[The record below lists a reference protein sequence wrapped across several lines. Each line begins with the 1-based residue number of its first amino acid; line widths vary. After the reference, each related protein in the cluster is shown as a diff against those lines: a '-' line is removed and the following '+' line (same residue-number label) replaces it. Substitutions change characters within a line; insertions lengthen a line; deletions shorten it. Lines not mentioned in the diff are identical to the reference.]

1 MWFGKNIMTKLGLV
15 LAMAVPALAAEE
27 EDAFPLDP
35 LYFPG
40 ATEDDAQEIWS
51 ELMKYKLWATSGF
64 DVGNRLEVKEDKGW
78 VGTSDGDFVMT
89 GPGAQVGGPIIIGGN
104 VDLQN
109 KGAGFLTG
117 PLRVEKTLTLNT
129 ESEFYGTVCIQGDT
143 VVPTRDDWNAEF
155 INGVY
160 QNVHGEM
167 IIGSTEATT
176 GACAND
182 KVAFVEKKMTVPS
195 LKSVTYNG
203 NLVATG
209 NHQID
214 VPNEEGPYD
223 LYYES
228 VTISNDSKLHINM
241 PKGGRLTRIFTK
253 SITFGNQAELQ
264 VMYDGTLL
272 SNQEYEGM
280 FMIYVSGDI
289 VFDNT
294 NDKILQGT
302 FISSGTI
309 TTKCNM
315 KFAGQMIAN
324 KIVIGNEI
332 KGDDAFRYV
341 PVVPPVIDIKPTAS
355 AMGGFIENNTTVEI
369 PITLST
375 ATKNG
380 VSFKYCFDLS
390 KSTAELADFNVYPNE
405 DKDGNEYPAF
415 PVCGSCGSNCG
426 TVDIPRNAK
435 EPDKKVYLNVKLDD
449 DGEEPTEKLAMKIY
463 DLNGAV
469 LPKNSNGL
477 FDLNILNV
485 PLFNFGDVDENYY
498 INEHA
503 IAPNDT
509 VAKIPIEGQD
519 FTDFVISM
527 VDNASDTHPVKL
539 NDLFNISIDETKKLV
554 VITVKNHDELNYES
568 DRIKKKYQVTLNLK
582 DKGGVEGCKTVT
594 AQTTINIEDINEP
607 PYFVN
612 FGPYEVKEHSP
623 KGTSVGFVLAEDPD
637 DDPAYNTL
645 VYTIPVNEDND
656 KTNDVPFAI
665 NPSTGEITV
674 AEPNKEK
681 FDYETHPLP
690 YVFNVE
696 VFDNLNR
703 VPKEIEISL
712 IDINE
717 PPIVIDTTHDTISVA
732 ENSPVGVTKMAYF
745 EVSDP
750 DADDNANLLTQIKP
764 TITDNKKK
772 NGVVSAEDLFEMVME
787 KAKDEYGVDK
797 YWAVLKVK
805 ADLDFEA
812 IMAARGDS
820 VFEVTLTFTDQAGAG
835 LDTSLAKKIAV
846 TDMNEEPYFTAAGP
860 FDVKEN
866 SPVGTPIGEVKAA
879 DDDIKEEYNTLY
891 YTIPVNED
899 SDPDNDVPFAI
910 VNIKS
915 GLITV
920 ANKEALDFE
929 DPNILE
935 HKFEFKV
942 QVTDGEFVKDTLVTI
957 TLVDDDEPP
966 IIIPIC
972 EGDECPTICQGDKCV
987 ECKDESCHEECVENC
1002 DKPNDPVDVLTVSVN
1017 ENSRQNYEIMRYLV
1031 RDEDF
1036 GVGHTMALT
1045 AEIKNTTVN
1054 TGAEDLFGAKME
1066 KDADGNWNVVVYVAD
1081 SSKLDYETLD
1091 FYTHDV
1097 TINVRDPDDAE
1108 GVHGSLLR
1116 VIKVVDVN
1124 EPPTVADTTFT
1135 IPENLGND
1143 KFVGEVVGKDP
1154 DSLNQHGFEHLEYFI
1169 DPTNSVANAAFKI
1182 VDPTKGNITVKNSTK
1197 LDYETVPGHK
1207 FEFDVL
1213 VRNCEYDAT
1222 KTTYTANCLE
1232 DVVSHVTVELTDEG
1246 EPPIIIPIC
1255 EGDECPTI
1263 CQGDKCVECK
1273 DESCHEECVE
1283 NCDKPNDPV
1292 DVLTVSVNENSRQ
1305 NYEIMRYLVRD
1316 EDFGVGHTMALTAE
1330 IKNTTVNTGA
1340 EDLFGAKM
1348 EKDAD
1353 GNWNVVVYVADS
1365 SKLDYETLDF
1375 YTHDVTINVRD
1386 PEDADGVHGSL
1397 LRVIKVVDVNEA
1409 PTITGVEDLNGD
1421 YKDTKDDF
1429 TFYPKEDLV
1438 AGGPVG
1444 YVHTYDPD
1452 VEHLNEFGYRE
1463 FSLDNPDNYP
1473 FEMKD
1478 SLLVLTKKL
1487 DYEKDSKVYTFD
1499 VIVNNCERAKNS
1511 AGKYEKIN
1519 PPKCTEPVKQT
1530 VTVKLQ
1536 DVPEPPK
1543 IIPVC
1548 EGGNCV
1554 EICKGDKCEV
1564 CVGET
1569 CDEHEI
1575 CTDNCDNPRGDDPAK
1590 TLTVA
1595 VKEHSQTGHKI
1606 ISYAVRDEDYGVGH
1620 TTALTAEIRNTN
1632 GSGADTLF
1640 EAKMVKDINGNW
1652 NVVVSVID
1660 SAKLDYEKINE
1671 THNVTIYVYD
1681 PEDSD
1686 GMYDSLLRVI
1696 KVVDVNEAPKAEDAD
1711 FKPEENLPDSA
1722 VVGELMVVEPD
1733 IEHIKEFGHLEY
1745 SIIGKDETFVF
1756 AMDSNRVIVNDPSK
1770 MDYELPVHFYTFD
1783 VLIAN
1788 CELNKTSGKYDVA
1801 CLYDTAKVTVDIQDV
1816 NEKPTIIVDGPI
1828 SDGDDDSDP
1837 LCVAYCDTTDRGV
1850 STDSILTIGIK
1861 ENTKDSLLSK
1871 TDMVIFQYHVVD
1883 PDTGHAM
1890 GAKVEWIDFGSSISS
1905 STVKGPDLFDISYD
1919 PTTQTIKATVK
1930 DEKLLDYEELRKATS
1945 RKDPD
1950 PEYKVGILVT
1960 DPNGLKDTLIRVIRI
1975 IDVNEKPLYTAEPCV
1990 VVEGNHPGDSI
2001 GHVEHPSDIDSLSR
2015 NPALYDNQF
2024 KITGGDFDRFE
2035 LRKDSTDLMR
2045 VMLVALDSID
2055 CENGSYV
2062 CGADSVY
2069 WVELTYGDTT
2079 LKTVY
2084 NNIRIPVKVLDLNEP
2099 PEFRTDT
2106 IGVAENSPMGTV
2118 VDTIKWFDWD
2128 RFDTTMHFE
2137 ISSDPSGC
2145 FAIDKNTGIVT
2156 VKKDKCSALDHE
2168 KNPTLKIEVAITDM
2182 VDVTDRSL
2190 ISGGPN
2196 TVKKIITVN
2205 VHDVNEPPTIIKET
2219 FSVDEDAKKGS
2230 VVDTVKA
2237 TDPDKDPKF
2246 NKLIF
2251 TAIGGDTAT
2260 FKIDSITGIVTL
2272 KDTLDYETKSKYEL
2286 VVRVYDGEY
2295 ADTAIVPIYV
2305 NNKIEK
2311 TEVKITLYDDSTK
2324 VWRDPDTVFTNSPG
2338 REICWVQGRSD
2349 RDLKDT
2355 CMDVHIT
2362 KDSVIVIRY
2371 KDPTTDSYGV
2381 DSLFIF
2387 YSNATP
2393 IVTISGDQE
2402 ANLANNFYTIV
2413 EDTDKGDTNL
2423 YVNERKKDVRVTV
2436 KDPANKKDTSFVVK
2450 LNLQT
2455 VNVPQKTLDAVN
2467 KIVNEN
2473 RFVLNENPKGG
2484 VTRTPV
2490 NGNEVK
2496 YSYREVF
2503 GKDTVT
2509 VSYMT
2514 DNDGNPVLVPVLNDK
2529 GKVDSIEVM
2538 TVSYNVVIDG
2548 KTVTI
2553 SFVVNAATGE
2563 VLVKDSNG
2571 TLMESGASKV
2581 ASSSSSKGD
2590 ATSSSSSN
2598 KYSVTEGM
2606 FLITYSVK
2614 DPLGNSTTVSY
2625 SVDEKGKMVQNA
2637 DGDTGYAVAYT
2648 YTNKYGNSATQ
2659 SLFIVL
2665 DQKGPTVEILKP
2677 LKGQVIRSNYVE
2689 VVWTV
2694 NGEIQDTLTVQGLDK
2709 GPNYIKRFYRDKAGN
2724 EAADT
2729 VLVIMKDSKDVEIAV
2744 VTPVTEMNPDE
2755 VKEYYEENPPEE
2767 GETFAVSILNPT
2779 SGKEVETLKGGSFK
2793 TKKGSGEEL
2802 YPGKEKKHLG
2812 PTLALDV
2819 KLPTIKDGEGNTGLG
2834 GLATLDDLV
2843 LPNGKISNIGIGIDT
2858 SKLSDELKREYKEYT
2873 VEEYVEKFC
2882 EDGTSVPS
2890 DLSKFNMYKT
2900 KMQVNIWVY
2909 TSLGN
2914 FVDYFSFG
2922 QEMNDPEYTNDAG
2935 KLKMFFEMKPDKD
2948 GFVKAD
2954 NGKLYATGAYLYKV
2968 EATIRSTLRC
2978 TILDEAVLHDKPNA
2992 KRKGDKIKSDDEL
3005 LKPFGYKRPKTK

>member
-1 MWFGKNIMTKLGLV
+1 M
-15 LAMAVPALAAEE
+15 
-27 EDAFPLDP
+27 
-35 LYFPG
+35 
-40 ATEDDAQEIWS
+40 
-51 ELMKYKLWATSGF
+51 
-64 DVGNRLEVKEDKGW
+64 
-78 VGTSDGDFVMT
+78 
-89 GPGAQVGGPIIIGGN
+89 
-104 VDLQN
+104 
-109 KGAGFLTG
+109 
-117 PLRVEKTLTLNT
+117 
-129 ESEFYGTVCIQGDT
+129 
-143 VVPTRDDWNAEF
+143 
-155 INGVY
+155 
-160 QNVHGEM
+160 
-167 IIGSTEATT
+167 
-176 GACAND
+176 
-182 KVAFVEKKMTVPS
+182 
-195 LKSVTYNG
+195 
-203 NLVATG
+203 
-209 NHQID
+209 
-214 VPNEEGPYD
+214 
-223 LYYES
+223 
-228 VTISNDSKLHINM
+228 
-241 PKGGRLTRIFTK
+241 
-253 SITFGNQAELQ
+253 
-264 VMYDGTLL
+264 
-272 SNQEYEGM
+272 
-280 FMIYVSGDI
+280 
-289 VFDNT
+289 
-294 NDKILQGT
+294 
-302 FISSGTI
+302 
-309 TTKCNM
+309 
-315 KFAGQMIAN
+315 
-324 KIVIGNEI
+324 
-332 KGDDAFRYV
+332 
-341 PVVPPVIDIKPTAS
+341 
-355 AMGGFIENNTTVEI
+355 
-369 PITLST
+369 
-375 ATKNG
+375 
-380 VSFKYCFDLS
+380 
-390 KSTAELADFNVYPNE
+390 
-405 DKDGNEYPAF
+405 
-415 PVCGSCGSNCG
+415 
-426 TVDIPRNAK
+426 
-435 EPDKKVYLNVKLDD
+435 
-449 DGEEPTEKLAMKIY
+449 
-463 DLNGAV
+463 
-469 LPKNSNGL
+469 
-477 FDLNILNV
+477 
-485 PLFNFGDVDENYY
+485 
-498 INEHA
+498 
-503 IAPNDT
+503 
-509 VAKIPIEGQD
+509 
-519 FTDFVISM
+519 
-527 VDNASDTHPVKL
+527 
-539 NDLFNISIDETKKLV
+539 
-554 VITVKNHDELNYES
+554 
-568 DRIKKKYQVTLNLK
+568 
-582 DKGGVEGCKTVT
+582 
-594 AQTTINIEDINEP
+594 
-607 PYFVN
+607 
-612 FGPYEVKEHSP
+612 
-623 KGTSVGFVLAEDPD
+623 
-637 DDPAYNTL
+637 
-645 VYTIPVNEDND
+645 
-656 KTNDVPFAI
+656 
-665 NPSTGEITV
+665 
-674 AEPNKEK
+674 
-681 FDYETHPLP
+681 
-690 YVFNVE
+690 
-696 VFDNLNR
+696 
-703 VPKEIEISL
+703 
-712 IDINE
+712 
-717 PPIVIDTTHDTISVA
+717 
-732 ENSPVGVTKMAYF
+732 
-745 EVSDP
+745 
-750 DADDNANLLTQIKP
+750 
-764 TITDNKKK
+764 
-772 NGVVSAEDLFEMVME
+772 
-787 KAKDEYGVDK
+787 
-797 YWAVLKVK
+797 
-805 ADLDFEA
+805 
-812 IMAARGDS
+812 
-820 VFEVTLTFTDQAGAG
+820 
-835 LDTSLAKKIAV
+835 
-846 TDMNEEPYFTAAGP
+846 
-860 FDVKEN
+860 
-866 SPVGTPIGEVKAA
+866 
-879 DDDIKEEYNTLY
+879 
-891 YTIPVNED
+891 
-899 SDPDNDVPFAI
+899 
-910 VNIKS
+910 
-915 GLITV
+915 
-920 ANKEALDFE
+920 
-929 DPNILE
+929 
-935 HKFEFKV
+935 
-942 QVTDGEFVKDTLVTI
+942 
-957 TLVDDDEPP
+957 
-966 IIIPIC
+966 
-972 EGDECPTICQGDKCV
+972 
-987 ECKDESCHEECVENC
+987 
-1002 DKPNDPVDVLTVSVN
+1002 
-1017 ENSRQNYEIMRYLV
+1017 
-1031 RDEDF
+1031 
-1036 GVGHTMALT
+1036 
-1045 AEIKNTTVN
+1045 
-1054 TGAEDLFGAKME
+1054 
-1066 KDADGNWNVVVYVAD
+1066 
-1081 SSKLDYETLD
+1081 
-1091 FYTHDV
+1091 
-1097 TINVRDPDDAE
+1097 
-1108 GVHGSLLR
+1108 
-1116 VIKVVDVN
+1116 
-1124 EPPTVADTTFT
+1124 
-1135 IPENLGND
+1135 
-1143 KFVGEVVGKDP
+1143 
-1154 DSLNQHGFEHLEYFI
+1154 
-1169 DPTNSVANAAFKI
+1169 
-1182 VDPTKGNITVKNSTK
+1182 
-1197 LDYETVPGHK
+1197 
-1207 FEFDVL
+1207 
-1213 VRNCEYDAT
+1213 
-1222 KTTYTANCLE
+1222 
-1232 DVVSHVTVELTDEG
+1232 
-1246 EPPIIIPIC
+1246 
-1255 EGDECPTI
+1255 
-1263 CQGDKCVECK
+1263 
-1273 DESCHEECVE
+1273 
-1283 NCDKPNDPV
+1283 
-1292 DVLTVSVNENSRQ
+1292 
-1305 NYEIMRYLVRD
+1305 
-1316 EDFGVGHTMALTAE
+1316 
-1330 IKNTTVNTGA
+1330 
-1340 EDLFGAKM
+1340 
-1348 EKDAD
+1348 
-1353 GNWNVVVYVADS
+1353 
-1365 SKLDYETLDF
+1365 
-1375 YTHDVTINVRD
+1375 
-1386 PEDADGVHGSL
+1386 
-1397 LRVIKVVDVNEA
+1397 NEA

-1421 YKDTKDDF
+1421 YKGTKDDF

-1463 FSLDNPDNYP
+1463 FSLDNPNNYP

-1487 DYEKDSKVYTFD
+1487 DYEKDSKEYTFD

-1945 RKDPD
+1945 REDPD

-2062 CGADSVY
+2062 CGVDSVY

-2137 ISSDPSGC
+2137 ISNDSSGC

-2156 VKKDKCSALDHE
+2156 VKKDKCAALDHE

-2196 TVKKIITVN
+2196 TVKKIIMVN
-2205 VHDVNEPPTIIKET
+2205 VRDVNEPPTIIEET

-2509 VSYMT
+2509 VSYKT

-2598 KYSVTEGM
+2598 KSSVTEGM

>member
-966 IIIPIC
+966 
-972 EGDECPTICQGDKCV
+972 
-987 ECKDESCHEECVENC
+987 
-1002 DKPNDPVDVLTVSVN
+1002 
-1017 ENSRQNYEIMRYLV
+1017 
-1031 RDEDF
+1031 
-1036 GVGHTMALT
+1036 
-1045 AEIKNTTVN
+1045 
-1054 TGAEDLFGAKME
+1054 
-1066 KDADGNWNVVVYVAD
+1066 
-1081 SSKLDYETLD
+1081 
-1091 FYTHDV
+1091 
-1097 TINVRDPDDAE
+1097 
-1108 GVHGSLLR
+1108 
-1116 VIKVVDVN
+1116 
-1124 EPPTVADTTFT
+1124 
-1135 IPENLGND
+1135 
-1143 KFVGEVVGKDP
+1143 
-1154 DSLNQHGFEHLEYFI
+1154 
-1169 DPTNSVANAAFKI
+1169 
-1182 VDPTKGNITVKNSTK
+1182 
-1197 LDYETVPGHK
+1197 
-1207 FEFDVL
+1207 
-1213 VRNCEYDAT
+1213 
-1222 KTTYTANCLE
+1222 
-1232 DVVSHVTVELTDEG
+1232 
-1246 EPPIIIPIC
+1246 
-1255 EGDECPTI
+1255 
-1263 CQGDKCVECK
+1263 
-1273 DESCHEECVE
+1273 
-1283 NCDKPNDPV
+1283 
-1292 DVLTVSVNENSRQ
+1292 
-1305 NYEIMRYLVRD
+1305 
-1316 EDFGVGHTMALTAE
+1316 
-1330 IKNTTVNTGA
+1330 
-1340 EDLFGAKM
+1340 
-1348 EKDAD
+1348 
-1353 GNWNVVVYVADS
+1353 
-1365 SKLDYETLDF
+1365 
-1375 YTHDVTINVRD
+1375 
-1386 PEDADGVHGSL
+1386 
-1397 LRVIKVVDVNEA
+1397 
-1409 PTITGVEDLNGD
+1409 
-1421 YKDTKDDF
+1421 
-1429 TFYPKEDLV
+1429 
-1438 AGGPVG
+1438 
-1444 YVHTYDPD
+1444 
-1452 VEHLNEFGYRE
+1452 
-1463 FSLDNPDNYP
+1463 
-1473 FEMKD
+1473 
-1478 SLLVLTKKL
+1478 
-1487 DYEKDSKVYTFD
+1487 
-1499 VIVNNCERAKNS
+1499 
-1511 AGKYEKIN
+1511 
-1519 PPKCTEPVKQT
+1519 
-1530 VTVKLQ
+1530 
-1536 DVPEPPK
+1536 K

-1733 IEHIKEFGHLEY
+1733 IKHIKEFGHLEY

-1756 AMDSNRVIVNDPSK
+1756 AMDSNRVIVNDPSM

-1828 SDGDDDSDP
+1828 PDGDDDSDS
-1837 LCVAYCDTTDRGV
+1837 LCVAHCDTTDRGV
-1850 STDSILTIGIK
+1850 WKDSILTIGVK
-1861 ENTKDSLLSK
+1861 ENTEDSLLSK

-1945 RKDPD
+1945 REDPD

-2062 CGADSVY
+2062 CGVDSVY

-2156 VKKDKCSALDHE
+2156 VKKDRCAVLDHE

-2205 VHDVNEPPTIIKET
+2205 VRDVNEPPTIIEET

-2598 KYSVTEGM
+2598 KSSVTEGM

>member
-15 LAMAVPALAAEE
+15 LAMAVPALAA
-27 EDAFPLDP
+27 DTYP
-35 LYFPG
+35 LYYTGKTTAQNNDYWDSLMIFKAWGTTGVDIGGRSALPDESG
-40 ATEDDAQEIWS
+40 ATGTALGSLSLNDDKVELGGRLLIGGDLTGGNGGHTLNSGSARIRGAITLGNGTANNFKGTYCVTGASTVGGNDVVDGIIYADGTAMGDGQACAMSAEKPISQVFDYLSVPLLHDENVDYTQERIVVVNGTPQKVYGEIVADQKTVAIDVPKMEEGDS
-51 ELMKYKLWATSGF
+51 KLYDIYLKSITVRNGGRII
-64 DVGNRLEVKEDKGW
+64 VRMPYNGGNRLVRIFLSESISFSGSPRKLQIVY
-78 VGTSDGDFVMT
+78 VG
-89 GPGAQVGGPIIIGGN
+89 
-104 VDLQN
+104 
-109 KGAGFLTG
+109 KGAEFKDGKWNDVGDDSTVVKNLDYAGNLLFYAKDDITWG
-117 PLRVEKTLTLNT
+117 AFNGGDTIQGSYVTRGTLTM
-129 ESEFYGTVCIQGDT
+129 GT
-143 VVPTRDDWNAEF
+143 
-155 INGVY
+155 
-160 QNVHGEM
+160 NV
-167 IIGSTEATT
+167 A
-176 GACAND
+176 
-182 KVAFVEKKMTVPS
+182 
-195 LKSVTYNG
+195 L
-203 NLVATG
+203 
-209 NHQID
+209 
-214 VPNEEGPYD
+214 
-223 LYYES
+223 
-228 VTISNDSKLHINM
+228 
-241 PKGGRLTRIFTK
+241 
-253 SITFGNQAELQ
+253 
-264 VMYDGTLL
+264 
-272 SNQEYEGM
+272 
-280 FMIYVSGDI
+280 
-289 VFDNT
+289 
-294 NDKILQGT
+294 
-302 FISSGTI
+302 
-309 TTKCNM
+309 
-315 KFAGQMIAN
+315 AGQLISEKLIIPQDFN
-324 KIVIGNEI
+324 GR
-332 KGDDAFRYV
+332 GFRYV
-341 PVVPPVIDIKPTAS
+341 PFDPPILKLEPTATGE
-355 AMGGFIENNTTVEI
+355 AAYIVE
-369 PITLST
+369 
-375 ATKNG
+375 
-380 VSFKYCFDLS
+380 
-390 KSTAELADFNVYPNE
+390 
-405 DKDGNEYPAF
+405 
-415 PVCGSCGSNCG
+415 
-426 TVDIPRNAK
+426 R
-435 EPDKKVYLNVKLDD
+435 
-449 DGEEPTEKLAMKIY
+449 
-463 DLNGAV
+463 
-469 LPKNSNGL
+469 
-477 FDLNILNV
+477 
-485 PLFNFGDVDENYY
+485 
-498 INEHA
+498 
-503 IAPNDT
+503 
-509 VAKIPIEGQD
+509 
-519 FTDFVISM
+519 
-527 VDNASDTHPVKL
+527 DNASDKINITLDKVAATPISFEYCFEFKGTPDSEKGDGKPYASKEDFIGSLPLYENGACTSTEKASFEPGSLELVGSGIVLKVF
-539 NDLFNISIDETKKLV
+539 NDNIIEDALESFNIRIVNLQGATLESGARDGYIELFVQDNDGKPFGEN
-554 VITVKNHDELNYES
+554 ITVS
-568 DRIKKKYQVTLNLK
+568 GT
-582 DKGGVEGCKTVT
+582 
-594 AQTTINIEDINEP
+594 EDI
-607 PYFVN
+607 
-612 FGPYEVKEHSP
+612 
-623 KGTSVGFVLAEDPD
+623 
-637 DDPAYNTL
+637 
-645 VYTIPVNEDND
+645 
-656 KTNDVPFAI
+656 
-665 NPSTGEITV
+665 
-674 AEPNKEK
+674 
-681 FDYETHPLP
+681 P
-690 YVFNVE
+690 YVFNAFNVINSDGDALTDYSVVIATFPSKGTLSYVNTDGDTVAVVKNQKIASTDIDAGKFVYKFVE
-696 VFDNLNR
+696 DDYTVDTQADYHRYDFEFR
-703 VPKEIEISL
+703 VVDVMGNESDDAYKASVTVAPVNDKPK
-712 IDINE
+712 
-717 PPIVIDTTHDTISVA
+717 A
-732 ENSPVGVTKMAYF
+732 E
-745 EVSDP
+745 
-750 DADDNANLLTQIKP
+750 
-764 TITDNKKK
+764 
-772 NGVVSAEDLFEMVME
+772 SAE
-787 KAKDEYGVDK
+787 
-797 YWAVLKVK
+797 
-805 ADLDFEA
+805 
-812 IMAARGDS
+812 
-820 VFEVTLTFTDQAGAG
+820 FT
-835 LDTSLAKKIAV
+835 I
-846 TDMNEEPYFTAAGP
+846 
-860 FDVKEN
+860 KEN
-866 SPVGTPIGEVKAA
+866 S
-879 DDDIKEEYNTLY
+879 
-891 YTIPVNED
+891 
-899 SDPDNDVPFAI
+899 
-910 VNIKS
+910 
-915 GLITV
+915 
-920 ANKEALDFE
+920 
-929 DPNILE
+929 
-935 HKFEFKV
+935 
-942 QVTDGEFVKDTLVTI
+942 VTTTMLT
-957 TLVDDDEPP
+957 TYA
-966 IIIPIC
+966 
-972 EGDECPTICQGDKCV
+972 EGDIGATD
-987 ECKDESCHEECVENC
+987 VEN
-1002 DKPNDPVDVLTVSVN
+1002 DVLTYSF
-1017 ENSRQNYEIMRYLV
+1017 
-1031 RDEDF
+1031 D
-1036 GVGHTMALT
+1036 LT
-1045 AEIKNTTVN
+1045 ADTRTAEYYEHVAELYDIEPA
-1054 TGAEDLFGAKME
+1054 TGKIFVKEGA
-1066 KDADGNWNVVVYVAD
+1066 
-1081 SSKLDYETLD
+1081 KLDYESTDSLL
-1091 FYTHDV
+1091 YIKVKV
-1097 TINVRDPDDAE
+1097 TDDGHTTADPDDAKDTT
-1108 GVHGSLLR
+1108 VFVTIR
-1116 VIKVVDVN
+1116 IVDMN
-1124 EPPTVADTTFT
+1124 DPPTVADPTFT

-1143 KFVGEVVGKDP
+1143 NFVGEVVGKDP

-1213 VRNCEYDAT
+1213 VRNCEYDAV
-1222 KTTYTANCLE
+1222 KKDYTANCLE

-1246 EPPIIIPIC
+1246 
-1255 EGDECPTI
+1255 
-1263 CQGDKCVECK
+1263 
-1273 DESCHEECVE
+1273 
-1283 NCDKPNDPV
+1283 
-1292 DVLTVSVNENSRQ
+1292 
-1305 NYEIMRYLVRD
+1305 
-1316 EDFGVGHTMALTAE
+1316 
-1330 IKNTTVNTGA
+1330 
-1340 EDLFGAKM
+1340 
-1348 EKDAD
+1348 
-1353 GNWNVVVYVADS
+1353 
-1365 SKLDYETLDF
+1365 
-1375 YTHDVTINVRD
+1375 
-1386 PEDADGVHGSL
+1386 
-1397 LRVIKVVDVNEA
+1397 
-1409 PTITGVEDLNGD
+1409 
-1421 YKDTKDDF
+1421 
-1429 TFYPKEDLV
+1429 
-1438 AGGPVG
+1438 
-1444 YVHTYDPD
+1444 
-1452 VEHLNEFGYRE
+1452 
-1463 FSLDNPDNYP
+1463 
-1473 FEMKD
+1473 
-1478 SLLVLTKKL
+1478 
-1487 DYEKDSKVYTFD
+1487 
-1499 VIVNNCERAKNS
+1499 
-1511 AGKYEKIN
+1511 
-1519 PPKCTEPVKQT
+1519 
-1530 VTVKLQ
+1530 
-1536 DVPEPPK
+1536 EPPK

-1671 THNVTIYVYD
+1671 THDVTIYVYD
-1681 PEDSD
+1681 PDD
-1686 GMYDSLLRVI
+1686 PTGMYDSLLRVI

-1828 SDGDDDSDP
+1828 PDGDDDSDP

-1945 RKDPD
+1945 REDPD

-2062 CGADSVY
+2062 CGVDSVY

-2137 ISSDPSGC
+2137 ISNDSSGC

-2156 VKKDKCSALDHE
+2156 VKKDRCAILDHE

-2196 TVKKIITVN
+2196 TVKKIIMVN
-2205 VHDVNEPPTIIKET
+2205 VRDVNEPPTIIEET

-2455 VNVPQKTLDAVN
+2455 VNVPQKTLAAVN

-2553 SFVVNAATGE
+2553 SFVVNAVTGE

-2598 KYSVTEGM
+2598 KSSVTEGM

>member
-1 MWFGKNIMTKLGLV
+1 MWFGKNIMTKLGFV
-15 LAMAVPALAAEE
+15 LAMAVPALAAE

-40 ATEDDAQEIWS
+40 ATDDDAQEIWS

-143 VVPTRDDWNAEF
+143 VVPARDDWNAEF

-167 IIGSTEATT
+167 IIGPTEATT

-209 NHQID
+209 NHQIN

-280 FMIYVSGDI
+280 FMIYVDGDI

-380 VSFKYCFDLS
+380 VSFKYCFELS
-390 KSTAELADFNVYPNE
+390 ESSAKLDDFNVYPDK

-485 PLFNFGDVDENYY
+485 PLFDFGDVEKEYKIAENSVS
-498 INEHA
+498 
-503 IAPNDT
+503 PNDT
-509 VAKIPIEGQD
+509 VAKIPIEGQN
-519 FTDFVISM
+519 FTDFVIEM
-527 VDNASDTHPVKL
+527 FDKAGSDTHPVKL
-539 NDLFNISIDETKKLV
+539 NDLFDIAINETEKFV
-554 VITVKNHDELNYES
+554 AITVKKHDELDYES
-568 DRIKKKYQVTLNLK
+568 DRIKHEYQVTLNLK
-582 DKGGVEGCKTVT
+582 DKGGVEGCKTVS
-594 AQTTINIEDINEP
+594 AQTTLKITDVNEP
-607 PYFVN
+607 PYFVE
-612 FGPYEVKEHSP
+612 FGPYKIPENSEVGVEVDPNRAH
-623 KGTSVGFVLAEDPD
+623 AEDPD
-637 DDPAYNTL
+637 KDVAFNTL
-645 VYTIPVNEDND
+645 VYSIPVNEDND
-656 KTNDVPFAI
+656 KTNDVPFKI
-665 NPSTGEITV
+665 HPQTGVITV
-674 AEPNKEK
+674 ADKSK
-681 FDYETHPLP
+681 LDYETHSLP

-696 VFDNLNR
+696 VFDNLNK
-703 VPKEIEISL
+703 VPQEVEIYILDE
-712 IDINE
+712 NE
-717 PPIVIDTTHDTISVA
+717 PPVIIDTTGDTIRVA
-732 ENSPVGVTKMAYF
+732 ENSPVDLTKMAYF

-750 DADDNANLLTQIKP
+750 DEDDNANLLTQIVP
-764 TITDNKKK
+764 TIKDNKKK
-772 NGVVSAEDLFEMVME
+772 TGVVSAEDLFDMVME
-787 KAKDEYGVDK
+787 KVKDEYGVDK

-820 VFEVTLTFTDQAGAG
+820 VFDVTLTFTDQAGAG

-972 EGDECPTICQGDKCV
+972 EGDECPSICQGDKCV

-1036 GVGHTMALT
+1036 GVGHSTALT

-1066 KDADGNWNVVVYVAD
+1066 KDADGNWNVVVSVID
-1081 SSKLDYETLD
+1081 SARLDYEKINE
-1091 FYTHDV
+1091 THDV
-1097 TINVRDPDDAE
+1097 TIYV
-1108 GVHGSLLR
+1108 
-1116 VIKVVDVN
+1116 
-1124 EPPTVADTTFT
+1124 
-1135 IPENLGND
+1135 
-1143 KFVGEVVGKDP
+1143 
-1154 DSLNQHGFEHLEYFI
+1154 Y
-1169 DPTNSVANAAFKI
+1169 
-1182 VDPTKGNITVKNSTK
+1182 
-1197 LDYETVPGHK
+1197 DY
-1207 FEFDVL
+1207 D
-1213 VRNCEYDAT
+1213 
-1222 KTTYTANCLE
+1222 
-1232 DVVSHVTVELTDEG
+1232 
-1246 EPPIIIPIC
+1246 
-1255 EGDECPTI
+1255 
-1263 CQGDKCVECK
+1263 
-1273 DESCHEECVE
+1273 
-1283 NCDKPNDPV
+1283 DPV
-1292 DVLTVSVNENSRQ
+1292 GMYD
-1305 NYEIMRYLVRD
+1305 
-1316 EDFGVGHTMALTAE
+1316 
-1330 IKNTTVNTGA
+1330 
-1340 EDLFGAKM
+1340 
-1348 EKDAD
+1348 
-1353 GNWNVVVYVADS
+1353 
-1365 SKLDYETLDF
+1365 
-1375 YTHDVTINVRD
+1375 
-1386 PEDADGVHGSL
+1386 SL

-1421 YKDTKDDF
+1421 YKGTKDDF

-1452 VEHLNEFGYRE
+1452 VKHLDEFGYRE

-1487 DYEKDSKVYTFD
+1487 DYEKDSKVYMFD

-1945 RKDPD
+1945 REDPD

-2062 CGADSVY
+2062 CGVDSVY

-2137 ISSDPSGC
+2137 ISNDSSGC

-2156 VKKDKCSALDHE
+2156 VKKDKCAALDHE

-2598 KYSVTEGM
+2598 KSSVTEGM

>member
-1 MWFGKNIMTKLGLV
+1 MSAEKPISQVFDYLSVPLLHDENVDYTQERIVVVNGTPQKVYGEIVADQKTVAIDVPKMEEGDSKLYDIYLKSITVRNGGRIIV
-15 LAMAVPALAAEE
+15 RMP
-27 EDAFPLDP
+27 
-35 LYFPG
+35 YNG
-40 ATEDDAQEIWS
+40 
-51 ELMKYKLWATSGF
+51 
-64 DVGNRLEVKEDKGW
+64 GNRLVRIFLSESISFSGSPRKLQIVY
-78 VGTSDGDFVMT
+78 VG
-89 GPGAQVGGPIIIGGN
+89 
-104 VDLQN
+104 
-109 KGAGFLTG
+109 KGAEFKDGKWNDVGDDSTVVKNLDYAGNLLFYAKDDITWG
-117 PLRVEKTLTLNT
+117 AFNGGDTIQGSYVTRGTLTM
-129 ESEFYGTVCIQGDT
+129 GT
-143 VVPTRDDWNAEF
+143 
-155 INGVY
+155 
-160 QNVHGEM
+160 NV
-167 IIGSTEATT
+167 A
-176 GACAND
+176 
-182 KVAFVEKKMTVPS
+182 
-195 LKSVTYNG
+195 L
-203 NLVATG
+203 
-209 NHQID
+209 
-214 VPNEEGPYD
+214 
-223 LYYES
+223 
-228 VTISNDSKLHINM
+228 
-241 PKGGRLTRIFTK
+241 
-253 SITFGNQAELQ
+253 
-264 VMYDGTLL
+264 
-272 SNQEYEGM
+272 
-280 FMIYVSGDI
+280 
-289 VFDNT
+289 
-294 NDKILQGT
+294 
-302 FISSGTI
+302 
-309 TTKCNM
+309 
-315 KFAGQMIAN
+315 AGQLISEKLIIPQDFN
-324 KIVIGNEI
+324 GR
-332 KGDDAFRYV
+332 GFRYV
-341 PVVPPVIDIKPTAS
+341 PFDPPILKLEPTATGE
-355 AMGGFIENNTTVEI
+355 AAYIVE
-369 PITLST
+369 
-375 ATKNG
+375 
-380 VSFKYCFDLS
+380 
-390 KSTAELADFNVYPNE
+390 
-405 DKDGNEYPAF
+405 
-415 PVCGSCGSNCG
+415 
-426 TVDIPRNAK
+426 R
-435 EPDKKVYLNVKLDD
+435 
-449 DGEEPTEKLAMKIY
+449 
-463 DLNGAV
+463 
-469 LPKNSNGL
+469 
-477 FDLNILNV
+477 
-485 PLFNFGDVDENYY
+485 
-498 INEHA
+498 
-503 IAPNDT
+503 
-509 VAKIPIEGQD
+509 
-519 FTDFVISM
+519 
-527 VDNASDTHPVKL
+527 DNASDKINITLDKVAATPISFEYCFEFKGTPDSEKGDGKPYASKEDFIGSLPLYENGACTSTEKASFEPGSLELVGSGIVLKVF
-539 NDLFNISIDETKKLV
+539 NDNIIEDALESFNIRIVNLQGATLESGARDGYIELFVQDNDGKPFGENITVSGTEDIPYVFNAFNVINSDGDALTDYSVVIATFPSKGTLSYVNTDGDTVAVVKNQKIASTDIDAGKFVYKFVEDDYTVDTQADYHRYDFEFRVVDAMGNESDDAYKASVTVAPVNDKPKAESAEFTIKENSVTTTMLTTYAEGDIGATDVENDVLTYSFDLTADTRTAEYYEHVAELYDIEPATGKIFVKEGAKLDYESTDSLLYIKVKVTDDGHTTADPDDAKDTTVFVTIRIVDVNDPPTVADPTFTIPENLGNDNFVGEVVGKDPDSLNQHGFEHLEYFIDPTNSVANAAFKIVDPTKGN
-554 VITVKNHDELNYES
+554 ITVKN
-568 DRIKKKYQVTLNLK
+568 
-582 DKGGVEGCKTVT
+582 
-594 AQTTINIEDINEP
+594 
-607 PYFVN
+607 
-612 FGPYEVKEHSP
+612 
-623 KGTSVGFVLAEDPD
+623 
-637 DDPAYNTL
+637 
-645 VYTIPVNEDND
+645 
-656 KTNDVPFAI
+656 
-665 NPSTGEITV
+665 ST
-674 AEPNKEK
+674 KL
-681 FDYETHPLP
+681 DYET
-690 YVFNVE
+690 
-696 VFDNLNR
+696 
-703 VPKEIEISL
+703 VP
-712 IDINE
+712 
-717 PPIVIDTTHDTISVA
+717 
-732 ENSPVGVTKMAYF
+732 G
-745 EVSDP
+745 
-750 DADDNANLLTQIKP
+750 
-764 TITDNKKK
+764 
-772 NGVVSAEDLFEMVME
+772 
-787 KAKDEYGVDK
+787 
-797 YWAVLKVK
+797 
-805 ADLDFEA
+805 
-812 IMAARGDS
+812 
-820 VFEVTLTFTDQAGAG
+820 
-835 LDTSLAKKIAV
+835 
-846 TDMNEEPYFTAAGP
+846 
-860 FDVKEN
+860 
-866 SPVGTPIGEVKAA
+866 
-879 DDDIKEEYNTLY
+879 
-891 YTIPVNED
+891 
-899 SDPDNDVPFAI
+899 
-910 VNIKS
+910 
-915 GLITV
+915 
-920 ANKEALDFE
+920 
-929 DPNILE
+929 
-935 HKFEFKV
+935 HKFEFDVLVRNCEYDAVKKDYTANCLEDV
-942 QVTDGEFVKDTLVTI
+942 VSHVTVELTDEG
-957 TLVDDDEPP
+957 EPP

-1036 GVGHTMALT
+1036 GVGHSTALT

-1066 KDADGNWNVVVYVAD
+1066 TDADGNWNVVVYVAD

-1213 VRNCEYDAT
+1213 VRNCEYDAV
-1222 KTTYTANCLE
+1222 KKDYTANCLE

-1316 EDFGVGHTMALTAE
+1316 EDFGVGHSTALTAE

-1348 EKDAD
+1348 ETDAD

-1421 YKDTKDDF
+1421 YKGTKDDF

-1652 NVVVSVID
+1652 NIVVSVID

-1671 THNVTIYVYD
+1671 THDVTIYVYD
-1681 PEDSD
+1681 PDD
-1686 GMYDSLLRVI
+1686 PTGMYDSLLRVI

-1733 IEHIKEFGHLEY
+1733 TNHITEFGHLEY

-1756 AMDSNRVIVNDPSK
+1756 AMDSNRVIVNDPSI
-1770 MDYELPVHFYTFD
+1770 MDYELLVHFYTFD

-1828 SDGDDDSDP
+1828 PDGDDDSDS
-1837 LCVAYCDTTDRGV
+1837 LCVAHCDTTDRGV
-1850 STDSILTIGIK
+1850 WKDSILTIGIK
-1861 ENTKDSLLSK
+1861 ENTEDSLLSK

-1905 STVKGPDLFDISYD
+1905 STVKGPELFDISYD

-1945 RKDPD
+1945 REDPD

-2024 KITGGDFDRFE
+2024 KITGGDIDRFE

-2062 CGADSVY
+2062 CGVDSVY

-2106 IGVAENSPMGTV
+2106 IGVEENSPKGTP
-2118 VDTIKWFDWD
+2118 VDSIRWFDYD
-2128 RFDTTMHFE
+2128 VFDKEGLHFE

-2145 FAIDKNTGIVT
+2145 FEIDPKTGFVT
-2156 VKKDKCSALDHE
+2156 VKKDKCAVLDHE

-2196 TVKKIITVN
+2196 TVKKIIMVN
-2205 VHDVNEPPTIIKET
+2205 VRDVNEPPTIIEET

-2423 YVNERKKDVRVTV
+2423 YVNECKKDVRVTV

-2598 KYSVTEGM
+2598 KSSVTEGM

>member
-15 LAMAVPALAAEE
+15 LAMAVPALAA
-27 EDAFPLDP
+27 DTYP
-35 LYFPG
+35 LYYTGKTTAQNNDYWDSLMIFKAWGTTGVDIGGRSALPDESG
-40 ATEDDAQEIWS
+40 ATGTALGSLSLNDDKVELGGRLLIGGDLTGGNGGHTLNSGSARIRGAITLGNGTANNFKGTYCVTGASTVGGNDVVDGIIYADGTAMGDGQACAMSAEKPISQVFDYLSVPLLHDENVDYTQERIVVVNGTPQKVYGEIVADQKTVAIDVPKMEEGDS
-51 ELMKYKLWATSGF
+51 KLYDIYLKSITVRNGGRII
-64 DVGNRLEVKEDKGW
+64 VRMPYNGGNRLVRIFLSESISFSGSPRKLQIVY
-78 VGTSDGDFVMT
+78 VG
-89 GPGAQVGGPIIIGGN
+89 
-104 VDLQN
+104 
-109 KGAGFLTG
+109 KGAEFKDGKWNDVGDDSTVVKNLDYAGNLLFYAKDDITWG
-117 PLRVEKTLTLNT
+117 AFNGGDTIQGSYVTRGTLTM
-129 ESEFYGTVCIQGDT
+129 GT
-143 VVPTRDDWNAEF
+143 
-155 INGVY
+155 
-160 QNVHGEM
+160 NV
-167 IIGSTEATT
+167 A
-176 GACAND
+176 
-182 KVAFVEKKMTVPS
+182 
-195 LKSVTYNG
+195 L
-203 NLVATG
+203 
-209 NHQID
+209 
-214 VPNEEGPYD
+214 
-223 LYYES
+223 
-228 VTISNDSKLHINM
+228 
-241 PKGGRLTRIFTK
+241 
-253 SITFGNQAELQ
+253 
-264 VMYDGTLL
+264 
-272 SNQEYEGM
+272 
-280 FMIYVSGDI
+280 
-289 VFDNT
+289 
-294 NDKILQGT
+294 
-302 FISSGTI
+302 
-309 TTKCNM
+309 
-315 KFAGQMIAN
+315 AGQLISEKLIIPQDFN
-324 KIVIGNEI
+324 GR
-332 KGDDAFRYV
+332 GFRYV
-341 PVVPPVIDIKPTAS
+341 PFDPPILKLEPTATGE
-355 AMGGFIENNTTVEI
+355 AAYIVE
-369 PITLST
+369 
-375 ATKNG
+375 
-380 VSFKYCFDLS
+380 
-390 KSTAELADFNVYPNE
+390 
-405 DKDGNEYPAF
+405 
-415 PVCGSCGSNCG
+415 
-426 TVDIPRNAK
+426 R
-435 EPDKKVYLNVKLDD
+435 
-449 DGEEPTEKLAMKIY
+449 
-463 DLNGAV
+463 
-469 LPKNSNGL
+469 
-477 FDLNILNV
+477 
-485 PLFNFGDVDENYY
+485 
-498 INEHA
+498 
-503 IAPNDT
+503 
-509 VAKIPIEGQD
+509 
-519 FTDFVISM
+519 
-527 VDNASDTHPVKL
+527 DNASDKINITLDKVAATPISFEYCFEFKGTPDSEKGDGKPYASKEDFIGSLPLYENGACTSTEKASFEPGSLELVGSGIVLKVF
-539 NDLFNISIDETKKLV
+539 NDNIIEDALESFNIRIVNLQGATLESGARDGYIELFVQDNDGKPFGEN
-554 VITVKNHDELNYES
+554 ITVS
-568 DRIKKKYQVTLNLK
+568 GT
-582 DKGGVEGCKTVT
+582 
-594 AQTTINIEDINEP
+594 EDI
-607 PYFVN
+607 
-612 FGPYEVKEHSP
+612 
-623 KGTSVGFVLAEDPD
+623 
-637 DDPAYNTL
+637 
-645 VYTIPVNEDND
+645 
-656 KTNDVPFAI
+656 
-665 NPSTGEITV
+665 
-674 AEPNKEK
+674 
-681 FDYETHPLP
+681 P
-690 YVFNVE
+690 YVFNAFNVINSDGDALTDYSVVIATFPSKGTLSYVNTDGDTVAVVKNQKIASTDIDAGKFVYKFVE
-696 VFDNLNR
+696 DDYTVDTQADYHRYDFEFR
-703 VPKEIEISL
+703 VVDAMGNESDDAYKASVTVAPVNDKPK
-712 IDINE
+712 
-717 PPIVIDTTHDTISVA
+717 A
-732 ENSPVGVTKMAYF
+732 E
-745 EVSDP
+745 
-750 DADDNANLLTQIKP
+750 
-764 TITDNKKK
+764 
-772 NGVVSAEDLFEMVME
+772 SAE
-787 KAKDEYGVDK
+787 
-797 YWAVLKVK
+797 
-805 ADLDFEA
+805 
-812 IMAARGDS
+812 
-820 VFEVTLTFTDQAGAG
+820 FT
-835 LDTSLAKKIAV
+835 I
-846 TDMNEEPYFTAAGP
+846 
-860 FDVKEN
+860 KEN
-866 SPVGTPIGEVKAA
+866 S
-879 DDDIKEEYNTLY
+879 
-891 YTIPVNED
+891 
-899 SDPDNDVPFAI
+899 
-910 VNIKS
+910 
-915 GLITV
+915 
-920 ANKEALDFE
+920 
-929 DPNILE
+929 
-935 HKFEFKV
+935 
-942 QVTDGEFVKDTLVTI
+942 VTTTMLT
-957 TLVDDDEPP
+957 TYA
-966 IIIPIC
+966 
-972 EGDECPTICQGDKCV
+972 EGDIGATD
-987 ECKDESCHEECVENC
+987 VEN
-1002 DKPNDPVDVLTVSVN
+1002 DVLTYSF
-1017 ENSRQNYEIMRYLV
+1017 
-1031 RDEDF
+1031 D
-1036 GVGHTMALT
+1036 LT
-1045 AEIKNTTVN
+1045 ADTRTAEYYEHVAELYDIEPA
-1054 TGAEDLFGAKME
+1054 TGKIFVKEGA
-1066 KDADGNWNVVVYVAD
+1066 
-1081 SSKLDYETLD
+1081 KLDYESTDSLL
-1091 FYTHDV
+1091 YIKVKV
-1097 TINVRDPDDAE
+1097 TDDGHTTADPDDAKDTT
-1108 GVHGSLLR
+1108 VFVTIR
-1116 VIKVVDVN
+1116 IVDVN
-1124 EPPTVADTTFT
+1124 DPPTVADPTFT

-1143 KFVGEVVGKDP
+1143 NFVGEVVGKDP

-1213 VRNCEYDAT
+1213 VRNCEYDAV
-1222 KTTYTANCLE
+1222 KKDYTANCLE

-1255 EGDECPTI
+1255 EGDECSTI

-1316 EDFGVGHTMALTAE
+1316 EDFGVGHSTALTAE

-1348 EKDAD
+1348 ETDAD

-1386 PEDADGVHGSL
+1386 PDDAEGVHGSL

-1421 YKDTKDDF
+1421 YKGTKDDF

-1548 EGGNCV
+1548 EGGNCA

-1620 TTALTAEIRNTN
+1620 TSALTAEIRNTN

-1640 EAKMVKDINGNW
+1640 EAKMVKDIDGNW

-1671 THNVTIYVYD
+1671 THDVTIYVYD
-1681 PEDSD
+1681 PDD
-1686 GMYDSLLRVI
+1686 PTGMYDSLLRVI

-1733 IEHIKEFGHLEY
+1733 TNHITEFGHLEY

-1756 AMDSNRVIVNDPSK
+1756 AMDSNRVIVNDPSI

-1828 SDGDDDSDP
+1828 PDGDDDSDS
-1837 LCVAYCDTTDRGV
+1837 LCVAHCDTTDRGV
-1850 STDSILTIGIK
+1850 WKDSILTIGVK
-1861 ENTKDSLLSK
+1861 ENTEDSLLSK

-1945 RKDPD
+1945 REDPD

-2062 CGADSVY
+2062 CGVDSVY

-2156 VKKDKCSALDHE
+2156 VKKDRCAVLDHE

-2196 TVKKIITVN
+2196 TVKKIIMVN
-2205 VHDVNEPPTIIKET
+2205 VRDVNEPPTIIEET

-2423 YVNERKKDVRVTV
+2423 YVNECKKDVRVTV

-2598 KYSVTEGM
+2598 KSSVTEGM

>member
-15 LAMAVPALAAEE
+15 LAMAVPALAA
-27 EDAFPLDP
+27 DTYP
-35 LYFPG
+35 LYYTGKTTAQNNDYWDSLMIFKAWGTTGVDIGGRSALPDESG
-40 ATEDDAQEIWS
+40 ATGTALGSLSLNDDKVELGGRLLIGGDLTGGNGGHTLNSGSARIRGAITLGNGTANNFKGTYCVTGASTVGGNDVVDGIIYADGTAMGDGQACAMSAEKPISQVFDYLSVPLLHDENVDYTQERIVVVNGTPQKVYGEIVADQKTVAIDVPKMEEGDS
-51 ELMKYKLWATSGF
+51 KLYDIYLKSITVRNGGRII
-64 DVGNRLEVKEDKGW
+64 VRMPYNGGNRLVRIFLSESISFSGSPRKLQIVY
-78 VGTSDGDFVMT
+78 VG
-89 GPGAQVGGPIIIGGN
+89 
-104 VDLQN
+104 
-109 KGAGFLTG
+109 KGAEFKDGKWNDVGDDSTVVKNLDYAGNLLFYAKDDITWG
-117 PLRVEKTLTLNT
+117 AFNGGDTIQGSYVTRGTLTM
-129 ESEFYGTVCIQGDT
+129 GT
-143 VVPTRDDWNAEF
+143 
-155 INGVY
+155 
-160 QNVHGEM
+160 NV
-167 IIGSTEATT
+167 A
-176 GACAND
+176 
-182 KVAFVEKKMTVPS
+182 
-195 LKSVTYNG
+195 L
-203 NLVATG
+203 
-209 NHQID
+209 
-214 VPNEEGPYD
+214 
-223 LYYES
+223 
-228 VTISNDSKLHINM
+228 
-241 PKGGRLTRIFTK
+241 
-253 SITFGNQAELQ
+253 
-264 VMYDGTLL
+264 
-272 SNQEYEGM
+272 
-280 FMIYVSGDI
+280 
-289 VFDNT
+289 
-294 NDKILQGT
+294 
-302 FISSGTI
+302 
-309 TTKCNM
+309 
-315 KFAGQMIAN
+315 AGQLISEKLIIPQDFN
-324 KIVIGNEI
+324 GR
-332 KGDDAFRYV
+332 GFRYV
-341 PVVPPVIDIKPTAS
+341 PFDPPILKLEPTATGE
-355 AMGGFIENNTTVEI
+355 AAYIVE
-369 PITLST
+369 
-375 ATKNG
+375 
-380 VSFKYCFDLS
+380 
-390 KSTAELADFNVYPNE
+390 
-405 DKDGNEYPAF
+405 
-415 PVCGSCGSNCG
+415 
-426 TVDIPRNAK
+426 R
-435 EPDKKVYLNVKLDD
+435 
-449 DGEEPTEKLAMKIY
+449 
-463 DLNGAV
+463 
-469 LPKNSNGL
+469 
-477 FDLNILNV
+477 
-485 PLFNFGDVDENYY
+485 
-498 INEHA
+498 
-503 IAPNDT
+503 
-509 VAKIPIEGQD
+509 
-519 FTDFVISM
+519 
-527 VDNASDTHPVKL
+527 DNASDKINITLDKVAATPISFEYCFEFKGTPDSEKGDGKPYASKEDFIGSLPLYENGACTSTEKASFEPGSLELVGSGIVLKVF
-539 NDLFNISIDETKKLV
+539 NDNIIEDALESFNIRIVNLQGATLESGARDGYIELFVQDNDGKPFGEN
-554 VITVKNHDELNYES
+554 ITVS
-568 DRIKKKYQVTLNLK
+568 GT
-582 DKGGVEGCKTVT
+582 
-594 AQTTINIEDINEP
+594 EDI
-607 PYFVN
+607 
-612 FGPYEVKEHSP
+612 
-623 KGTSVGFVLAEDPD
+623 
-637 DDPAYNTL
+637 
-645 VYTIPVNEDND
+645 
-656 KTNDVPFAI
+656 
-665 NPSTGEITV
+665 
-674 AEPNKEK
+674 
-681 FDYETHPLP
+681 P
-690 YVFNVE
+690 YVFNAFNVINSDGDALTDYSVVIATFPSKGTLSYVNTDGDTVAVVKNQKIASTDIDAGKFVYKFVE
-696 VFDNLNR
+696 DDYTVDTQADYHRYDFEFR
-703 VPKEIEISL
+703 VVDVMGNESDDAYKASVTVAPVNDKPK
-712 IDINE
+712 
-717 PPIVIDTTHDTISVA
+717 A
-732 ENSPVGVTKMAYF
+732 E
-745 EVSDP
+745 
-750 DADDNANLLTQIKP
+750 
-764 TITDNKKK
+764 
-772 NGVVSAEDLFEMVME
+772 SAE
-787 KAKDEYGVDK
+787 
-797 YWAVLKVK
+797 
-805 ADLDFEA
+805 
-812 IMAARGDS
+812 
-820 VFEVTLTFTDQAGAG
+820 FT
-835 LDTSLAKKIAV
+835 I
-846 TDMNEEPYFTAAGP
+846 
-860 FDVKEN
+860 KEN
-866 SPVGTPIGEVKAA
+866 S
-879 DDDIKEEYNTLY
+879 
-891 YTIPVNED
+891 
-899 SDPDNDVPFAI
+899 
-910 VNIKS
+910 
-915 GLITV
+915 
-920 ANKEALDFE
+920 
-929 DPNILE
+929 
-935 HKFEFKV
+935 
-942 QVTDGEFVKDTLVTI
+942 VTTTMLT
-957 TLVDDDEPP
+957 TYA
-966 IIIPIC
+966 
-972 EGDECPTICQGDKCV
+972 EGDIGATD
-987 ECKDESCHEECVENC
+987 VEN
-1002 DKPNDPVDVLTVSVN
+1002 DVLTYSF
-1017 ENSRQNYEIMRYLV
+1017 
-1031 RDEDF
+1031 D
-1036 GVGHTMALT
+1036 LT
-1045 AEIKNTTVN
+1045 ADTRTAEYYEHVAELYDIEPA
-1054 TGAEDLFGAKME
+1054 TGKIFVKEGA
-1066 KDADGNWNVVVYVAD
+1066 
-1081 SSKLDYETLD
+1081 KLDYESTDSLL
-1091 FYTHDV
+1091 YIKVKV
-1097 TINVRDPDDAE
+1097 TDDGHTTADPDDAKDTT
-1108 GVHGSLLR
+1108 VFVTIR
-1116 VIKVVDVN
+1116 IVDVN
-1124 EPPTVADTTFT
+1124 DPPTVADPTFT

-1143 KFVGEVVGKDP
+1143 NFVGEVVGKDP

-1213 VRNCEYDAT
+1213 VRNCEYDAV
-1222 KTTYTANCLE
+1222 KKDYTANCLE

-1316 EDFGVGHTMALTAE
+1316 EDFGVGHTSALTAE
-1330 IKNTTVNTGA
+1330 IRNTNGSGA
-1340 EDLFGAKM
+1340 DTLFEAKM
-1348 EKDAD
+1348 VKDIN
-1353 GNWNVVVYVADS
+1353 GNWNVVVSVIDS
-1365 SKLDYETLDF
+1365 AKLDYEKINE
-1375 YTHDVTINVRD
+1375 THDVTIYVYD
-1386 PEDADGVHGSL
+1386 PDDPTGMYDSL

-1421 YKDTKDDF
+1421 YKGTKDDF

-1452 VEHLNEFGYRE
+1452 VKLLDEFGYRE

-1620 TTALTAEIRNTN
+1620 TSALTAEIRNTN

-1671 THNVTIYVYD
+1671 THDVTIYVYD
-1681 PEDSD
+1681 PDD
-1686 GMYDSLLRVI
+1686 PTGMYDSLLRVI

-2062 CGADSVY
+2062 CGVDSVY

-2137 ISSDPSGC
+2137 ISNDSSGC

-2156 VKKDKCSALDHE
+2156 VKKDKCAVLDHE

-2196 TVKKIITVN
+2196 TVKKIIMVN
-2205 VHDVNEPPTIIKET
+2205 VRDVNEPPTIIEET

-2455 VNVPQKTLDAVN
+2455 VNVPQKTLAAVN

-2509 VSYMT
+2509 VSYKT

-2553 SFVVNAATGE
+2553 SFVVNAVTGE

-2598 KYSVTEGM
+2598 KSSVTEGM

>member
-15 LAMAVPALAAEE
+15 LAMAVPALAA
-27 EDAFPLDP
+27 DTYP
-35 LYFPG
+35 LYYTGKTTAQNNDYWDSLMIFKAWGTTGVDIGGRSALPDESG
-40 ATEDDAQEIWS
+40 ATGTALGSLSLNDDKVELGGRLLIGGDLTGGNGGHTLNSGSARIRGAITLGNGTANNFKGTYCVTGASTVGGNDVVDGIIYADGTAMGDGQACAMSAEKPISQVFDYLSVPLLHDENVDYTQERIVVVNGTPQKVYGEIVADQKTVAIDVPKMEEGDS
-51 ELMKYKLWATSGF
+51 KLYDIYLKSITVRNGGRII
-64 DVGNRLEVKEDKGW
+64 VRMPYNGGNRLVRIFLSESISFSGSPRKLQIVY
-78 VGTSDGDFVMT
+78 VG
-89 GPGAQVGGPIIIGGN
+89 
-104 VDLQN
+104 
-109 KGAGFLTG
+109 KGAEFKDGKWNDVGDDSTVVKNLDYAGNLLFYAKDDITWG
-117 PLRVEKTLTLNT
+117 AFNGGDTIQGSYVTRGTLTM
-129 ESEFYGTVCIQGDT
+129 GT
-143 VVPTRDDWNAEF
+143 
-155 INGVY
+155 
-160 QNVHGEM
+160 NV
-167 IIGSTEATT
+167 A
-176 GACAND
+176 
-182 KVAFVEKKMTVPS
+182 
-195 LKSVTYNG
+195 L
-203 NLVATG
+203 
-209 NHQID
+209 
-214 VPNEEGPYD
+214 
-223 LYYES
+223 
-228 VTISNDSKLHINM
+228 
-241 PKGGRLTRIFTK
+241 
-253 SITFGNQAELQ
+253 
-264 VMYDGTLL
+264 
-272 SNQEYEGM
+272 
-280 FMIYVSGDI
+280 
-289 VFDNT
+289 
-294 NDKILQGT
+294 
-302 FISSGTI
+302 
-309 TTKCNM
+309 
-315 KFAGQMIAN
+315 AGQLISEKLIIPQDFN
-324 KIVIGNEI
+324 GR
-332 KGDDAFRYV
+332 GFRYV
-341 PVVPPVIDIKPTAS
+341 PFDPPILKLEPTATGE
-355 AMGGFIENNTTVEI
+355 AAYIVE
-369 PITLST
+369 
-375 ATKNG
+375 
-380 VSFKYCFDLS
+380 
-390 KSTAELADFNVYPNE
+390 
-405 DKDGNEYPAF
+405 
-415 PVCGSCGSNCG
+415 
-426 TVDIPRNAK
+426 R
-435 EPDKKVYLNVKLDD
+435 
-449 DGEEPTEKLAMKIY
+449 
-463 DLNGAV
+463 
-469 LPKNSNGL
+469 
-477 FDLNILNV
+477 
-485 PLFNFGDVDENYY
+485 
-498 INEHA
+498 
-503 IAPNDT
+503 
-509 VAKIPIEGQD
+509 
-519 FTDFVISM
+519 
-527 VDNASDTHPVKL
+527 DNASDKINITLDKVAATPISFEYCFEFKGTPDSEKGDGKPYASKEDFIGSLPLYENGACTSTEKASFEPGSLELVGSGIVLKVF
-539 NDLFNISIDETKKLV
+539 NDNIIEDALESFNIRIVNLQGATLESGARDGYIELFVQDNDGKPFGEN
-554 VITVKNHDELNYES
+554 ITVS
-568 DRIKKKYQVTLNLK
+568 GT
-582 DKGGVEGCKTVT
+582 
-594 AQTTINIEDINEP
+594 EDI
-607 PYFVN
+607 
-612 FGPYEVKEHSP
+612 
-623 KGTSVGFVLAEDPD
+623 
-637 DDPAYNTL
+637 
-645 VYTIPVNEDND
+645 
-656 KTNDVPFAI
+656 
-665 NPSTGEITV
+665 
-674 AEPNKEK
+674 
-681 FDYETHPLP
+681 P
-690 YVFNVE
+690 YVFNAFNVINSDGDALTDYSVVIATFPSKGTLSYVNTDGDTVAVVKNQKIASTDIDAGKFVYKFVE
-696 VFDNLNR
+696 DDYTVDTQADYHRYDFEFR
-703 VPKEIEISL
+703 VVDAMGNESDDAYKASVTVAPVNDKPK
-712 IDINE
+712 
-717 PPIVIDTTHDTISVA
+717 A
-732 ENSPVGVTKMAYF
+732 E
-745 EVSDP
+745 
-750 DADDNANLLTQIKP
+750 
-764 TITDNKKK
+764 
-772 NGVVSAEDLFEMVME
+772 SAE
-787 KAKDEYGVDK
+787 
-797 YWAVLKVK
+797 
-805 ADLDFEA
+805 
-812 IMAARGDS
+812 
-820 VFEVTLTFTDQAGAG
+820 FT
-835 LDTSLAKKIAV
+835 I
-846 TDMNEEPYFTAAGP
+846 
-860 FDVKEN
+860 KEN
-866 SPVGTPIGEVKAA
+866 S
-879 DDDIKEEYNTLY
+879 
-891 YTIPVNED
+891 
-899 SDPDNDVPFAI
+899 
-910 VNIKS
+910 
-915 GLITV
+915 
-920 ANKEALDFE
+920 
-929 DPNILE
+929 
-935 HKFEFKV
+935 
-942 QVTDGEFVKDTLVTI
+942 VTTTMLT
-957 TLVDDDEPP
+957 TYA
-966 IIIPIC
+966 
-972 EGDECPTICQGDKCV
+972 EGDIGATD
-987 ECKDESCHEECVENC
+987 VEN
-1002 DKPNDPVDVLTVSVN
+1002 DVLTYSF
-1017 ENSRQNYEIMRYLV
+1017 
-1031 RDEDF
+1031 D
-1036 GVGHTMALT
+1036 LT
-1045 AEIKNTTVN
+1045 ADTRTAEYYEHVAELYDIEPA
-1054 TGAEDLFGAKME
+1054 TGKIFVKEGA
-1066 KDADGNWNVVVYVAD
+1066 
-1081 SSKLDYETLD
+1081 KLDYESTDSLL
-1091 FYTHDV
+1091 YIKVKV
-1097 TINVRDPDDAE
+1097 TDDGHTTADPDDAKDTT
-1108 GVHGSLLR
+1108 VFVTIR
-1116 VIKVVDVN
+1116 IVDVN
-1124 EPPTVADTTFT
+1124 DPPTVADPTFT

-1143 KFVGEVVGKDP
+1143 NFVGEVVGKDP

-1213 VRNCEYDAT
+1213 VRNCEYDAV
-1222 KTTYTANCLE
+1222 KKDYTANCLE

-1255 EGDECPTI
+1255 EGDECSTI

-1316 EDFGVGHTMALTAE
+1316 EDFGVGHSTALTAE

-1348 EKDAD
+1348 ETDAD

-1386 PEDADGVHGSL
+1386 PDDAEGVHGSL

-1421 YKDTKDDF
+1421 YKGTKDDF

-1548 EGGNCV
+1548 EGGNCA

-1620 TTALTAEIRNTN
+1620 TSALTAEIRNTN

-1652 NVVVSVID
+1652 NIVVSVID

-1671 THNVTIYVYD
+1671 THDVTIYVYD
-1681 PEDSD
+1681 PDD
-1686 GMYDSLLRVI
+1686 PTGMYDSLLRVI

-1733 IEHIKEFGHLEY
+1733 TNHITEFGHLEY

-1756 AMDSNRVIVNDPSK
+1756 AMDSNRVIVNDPSI

-1828 SDGDDDSDP
+1828 PDGDDDSDS
-1837 LCVAYCDTTDRGV
+1837 LCVAHCDTTDRGV
-1850 STDSILTIGIK
+1850 WKDSILTIGVK
-1861 ENTKDSLLSK
+1861 ENTEDSLLSK

-1905 STVKGPDLFDISYD
+1905 STVKGPELFDISYD

-1945 RKDPD
+1945 REDPD

-2062 CGADSVY
+2062 CGVDSVY

-2156 VKKDKCSALDHE
+2156 VKKDRCAVLDHE

-2196 TVKKIITVN
+2196 TVKKIIMVN
-2205 VHDVNEPPTIIKET
+2205 VRDVNEPPTIIEET

-2423 YVNERKKDVRVTV
+2423 YVNECKKDVRVTV

-2598 KYSVTEGM
+2598 KSSVTEGM

-3005 LKPFGYKRPKTK
+3005 LKPFGYKRPMTK

>member
-15 LAMAVPALAAEE
+15 LAMAVPALAA
-27 EDAFPLDP
+27 DTYP
-35 LYFPG
+35 LYYTGKTTAQNNDYWDSLMIFKAWGTTGVDIGGRSALPDESG
-40 ATEDDAQEIWS
+40 ATGTALGSLSLNDDKVELGGRLLIGGDLTGGNGGHTLNSGSARIRGAITLGNGTANNFKGTYCVTGASTVGGNDVVDGIIYADGTAMGDGQACAMSAEKPISQVFDYLSVPLLHDENVDYTQERIVVVNGTPQKVYGEIVADQKTVAIDVPKMEAGDS
-51 ELMKYKLWATSGF
+51 KLYDIYLKSITVRNGGRII
-64 DVGNRLEVKEDKGW
+64 VRMPYNGGNRLVRIFLSESISFSGSPRKLQIVY
-78 VGTSDGDFVMT
+78 VG
-89 GPGAQVGGPIIIGGN
+89 
-104 VDLQN
+104 
-109 KGAGFLTG
+109 KGAEFKDGKWNDVGDDSTVVKNLDYAGNLLFYAKDDITWG
-117 PLRVEKTLTLNT
+117 AFNGGDTIQGSYVTRGTLTM
-129 ESEFYGTVCIQGDT
+129 GT
-143 VVPTRDDWNAEF
+143 
-155 INGVY
+155 
-160 QNVHGEM
+160 NV
-167 IIGSTEATT
+167 A
-176 GACAND
+176 
-182 KVAFVEKKMTVPS
+182 
-195 LKSVTYNG
+195 L
-203 NLVATG
+203 
-209 NHQID
+209 
-214 VPNEEGPYD
+214 
-223 LYYES
+223 
-228 VTISNDSKLHINM
+228 
-241 PKGGRLTRIFTK
+241 
-253 SITFGNQAELQ
+253 
-264 VMYDGTLL
+264 
-272 SNQEYEGM
+272 
-280 FMIYVSGDI
+280 
-289 VFDNT
+289 
-294 NDKILQGT
+294 
-302 FISSGTI
+302 
-309 TTKCNM
+309 
-315 KFAGQMIAN
+315 AGQLISEKLIIPQDFN
-324 KIVIGNEI
+324 GR
-332 KGDDAFRYV
+332 GFRYV
-341 PVVPPVIDIKPTAS
+341 PFDPPILKLEPTATGE
-355 AMGGFIENNTTVEI
+355 AAYIVE
-369 PITLST
+369 
-375 ATKNG
+375 
-380 VSFKYCFDLS
+380 
-390 KSTAELADFNVYPNE
+390 
-405 DKDGNEYPAF
+405 
-415 PVCGSCGSNCG
+415 
-426 TVDIPRNAK
+426 R
-435 EPDKKVYLNVKLDD
+435 
-449 DGEEPTEKLAMKIY
+449 
-463 DLNGAV
+463 
-469 LPKNSNGL
+469 
-477 FDLNILNV
+477 
-485 PLFNFGDVDENYY
+485 
-498 INEHA
+498 
-503 IAPNDT
+503 
-509 VAKIPIEGQD
+509 
-519 FTDFVISM
+519 
-527 VDNASDTHPVKL
+527 DNASDKINITLDKVAATPISFEYCFEFKGTPDSEKGDGKPYASKEDFIGSLPLYENGACTSTEKASFEPGSLELVGSGIVLKVF
-539 NDLFNISIDETKKLV
+539 NDNIIEDALESFNIRIVNLQGATLESGARDGYIELFVQDNDGKPFGEN
-554 VITVKNHDELNYES
+554 ITVS
-568 DRIKKKYQVTLNLK
+568 GT
-582 DKGGVEGCKTVT
+582 
-594 AQTTINIEDINEP
+594 EDI
-607 PYFVN
+607 
-612 FGPYEVKEHSP
+612 
-623 KGTSVGFVLAEDPD
+623 
-637 DDPAYNTL
+637 
-645 VYTIPVNEDND
+645 
-656 KTNDVPFAI
+656 
-665 NPSTGEITV
+665 
-674 AEPNKEK
+674 
-681 FDYETHPLP
+681 P
-690 YVFNVE
+690 YVFNAFNVINSDGDALTDYSVVIATFPSKGTLSYVNTDGDTVAVVKNQKIASTDIDAGKFVYKFVE
-696 VFDNLNR
+696 DDYTVDTQADYHRYDFEFR
-703 VPKEIEISL
+703 VVDAMGNESDDAYKASVTVAPVNDKPK
-712 IDINE
+712 
-717 PPIVIDTTHDTISVA
+717 A
-732 ENSPVGVTKMAYF
+732 E
-745 EVSDP
+745 
-750 DADDNANLLTQIKP
+750 
-764 TITDNKKK
+764 
-772 NGVVSAEDLFEMVME
+772 SAE
-787 KAKDEYGVDK
+787 
-797 YWAVLKVK
+797 
-805 ADLDFEA
+805 
-812 IMAARGDS
+812 
-820 VFEVTLTFTDQAGAG
+820 FT
-835 LDTSLAKKIAV
+835 I
-846 TDMNEEPYFTAAGP
+846 
-860 FDVKEN
+860 KEN
-866 SPVGTPIGEVKAA
+866 S
-879 DDDIKEEYNTLY
+879 
-891 YTIPVNED
+891 
-899 SDPDNDVPFAI
+899 
-910 VNIKS
+910 
-915 GLITV
+915 
-920 ANKEALDFE
+920 
-929 DPNILE
+929 
-935 HKFEFKV
+935 
-942 QVTDGEFVKDTLVTI
+942 VTTTMLTSYA
-957 TLVDDDEPP
+957 
-966 IIIPIC
+966 
-972 EGDECPTICQGDKCV
+972 EGDIGATD
-987 ECKDESCHEECVENC
+987 VEN
-1002 DKPNDPVDVLTVSVN
+1002 DVLTYSF
-1017 ENSRQNYEIMRYLV
+1017 
-1031 RDEDF
+1031 D
-1036 GVGHTMALT
+1036 LT
-1045 AEIKNTTVN
+1045 ADTRTAEYYEHVAELYDIEPA
-1054 TGAEDLFGAKME
+1054 TGKIFVKEGA
-1066 KDADGNWNVVVYVAD
+1066 
-1081 SSKLDYETLD
+1081 KLDYESTDSLL
-1091 FYTHDV
+1091 YIKVKV
-1097 TINVRDPDDAE
+1097 TDDGHTTADPDDAKDTT
-1108 GVHGSLLR
+1108 VVVTIR
-1116 VIKVVDVN
+1116 MVDVN
-1124 EPPTVADTTFT
+1124 DPPTVADTTFT

-1316 EDFGVGHTMALTAE
+1316 EDFGVGHSTAVTAE

-1386 PEDADGVHGSL
+1386 PEDAEGMHGSL

-1421 YKDTKDDF
+1421 YKGTKDDF

-1499 VIVNNCERAKNS
+1499 VIVNNCERAKNN

-1548 EGGNCV
+1548 EGGNCA

-1652 NVVVSVID
+1652 NIVVSVID

-1671 THNVTIYVYD
+1671 THDVTIYVYD
-1681 PEDSD
+1681 PDD
-1686 GMYDSLLRVI
+1686 PTGMYDSLLRVI

-1733 IEHIKEFGHLEY
+1733 TNHITEFGHLEY

-1756 AMDSNRVIVNDPSK
+1756 AMDSNRVIVNDPSI

-1828 SDGDDDSDP
+1828 PDGDDDSDS
-1837 LCVAYCDTTDRGV
+1837 LCVAHCDTTDRGV
-1850 STDSILTIGIK
+1850 WKDSILTIGVK
-1861 ENTKDSLLSK
+1861 ENTEDSLLSK

-1945 RKDPD
+1945 REDPD

-2062 CGADSVY
+2062 CGVDSVY

-2145 FAIDKNTGIVT
+2145 FAIDKNTGFVT
-2156 VKKDKCSALDHE
+2156 VKKDKCAVLDHE

-2196 TVKKIITVN
+2196 TVKKIIMVN
-2205 VHDVNEPPTIIKET
+2205 VRDVNEPPTIIEET

-2371 KDPTTDSYGV
+2371 KDPTTDS
-2381 DSLFIF
+2381 
-2387 YSNATP
+2387 
-2393 IVTISGDQE
+2393 
-2402 ANLANNFYTIV
+2402 
-2413 EDTDKGDTNL
+2413 
-2423 YVNERKKDVRVTV
+2423 
-2436 KDPANKKDTSFVVK
+2436 
-2450 LNLQT
+2450 
-2455 VNVPQKTLDAVN
+2455 
-2467 KIVNEN
+2467 
-2473 RFVLNENPKGG
+2473 
-2484 VTRTPV
+2484 
-2490 NGNEVK
+2490 
-2496 YSYREVF
+2496 
-2503 GKDTVT
+2503 
-2509 VSYMT
+2509 
-2514 DNDGNPVLVPVLNDK
+2514 
-2529 GKVDSIEVM
+2529 
-2538 TVSYNVVIDG
+2538 
-2548 KTVTI
+2548 
-2553 SFVVNAATGE
+2553 
-2563 VLVKDSNG
+2563 
-2571 TLMESGASKV
+2571 
-2581 ASSSSSKGD
+2581 
-2590 ATSSSSSN
+2590 
-2598 KYSVTEGM
+2598 
-2606 FLITYSVK
+2606 
-2614 DPLGNSTTVSY
+2614 
-2625 SVDEKGKMVQNA
+2625 
-2637 DGDTGYAVAYT
+2637 
-2648 YTNKYGNSATQ
+2648 
-2659 SLFIVL
+2659 
-2665 DQKGPTVEILKP
+2665 
-2677 LKGQVIRSNYVE
+2677 
-2689 VVWTV
+2689 
-2694 NGEIQDTLTVQGLDK
+2694 
-2709 GPNYIKRFYRDKAGN
+2709 
-2724 EAADT
+2724 
-2729 VLVIMKDSKDVEIAV
+2729 
-2744 VTPVTEMNPDE
+2744 
-2755 VKEYYEENPPEE
+2755 
-2767 GETFAVSILNPT
+2767 
-2779 SGKEVETLKGGSFK
+2779 
-2793 TKKGSGEEL
+2793 
-2802 YPGKEKKHLG
+2802 
-2812 PTLALDV
+2812 
-2819 KLPTIKDGEGNTGLG
+2819 
-2834 GLATLDDLV
+2834 
-2843 LPNGKISNIGIGIDT
+2843 
-2858 SKLSDELKREYKEYT
+2858 
-2873 VEEYVEKFC
+2873 
-2882 EDGTSVPS
+2882 
-2890 DLSKFNMYKT
+2890 
-2900 KMQVNIWVY
+2900 
-2909 TSLGN
+2909 
-2914 FVDYFSFG
+2914 
-2922 QEMNDPEYTNDAG
+2922 
-2935 KLKMFFEMKPDKD
+2935 
-2948 GFVKAD
+2948 
-2954 NGKLYATGAYLYKV
+2954 
-2968 EATIRSTLRC
+2968 
-2978 TILDEAVLHDKPNA
+2978 
-2992 KRKGDKIKSDDEL
+2992 
-3005 LKPFGYKRPKTK
+3005 

>member
-15 LAMAVPALAAEE
+15 LAMAVPALAA
-27 EDAFPLDP
+27 DTYP
-35 LYFPG
+35 LYYTGKTTAQNNDYWDSLMIFKAWGTTGVDIGGRSALPDESG
-40 ATEDDAQEIWS
+40 ATGTALGSLSLNDDKVELGGRLLIGGDLTGGNGGHTLNSGSARIRGAITLGNGTANNFKGTYCVTGASTVGGNDVVDGIIYADGTAMGDGQACAMSAEKPISQVFDYLSVPLLHDENVDYTQERIVVVNGTPQKVYGEIVADQKTVAIDVPKMEEGDS
-51 ELMKYKLWATSGF
+51 KLYDIYLKSITVRNGGRII
-64 DVGNRLEVKEDKGW
+64 VRMPYNGGNRLVRIFLSESISFSGSPRKLQIVY
-78 VGTSDGDFVMT
+78 VG
-89 GPGAQVGGPIIIGGN
+89 
-104 VDLQN
+104 
-109 KGAGFLTG
+109 KGAEFKDGKWNDVGDDSTVVKNLDYAGNLLFYAKDDITWG
-117 PLRVEKTLTLNT
+117 AFNGGDTIQGSYVTRGTLTM
-129 ESEFYGTVCIQGDT
+129 GT
-143 VVPTRDDWNAEF
+143 
-155 INGVY
+155 
-160 QNVHGEM
+160 NV
-167 IIGSTEATT
+167 A
-176 GACAND
+176 
-182 KVAFVEKKMTVPS
+182 
-195 LKSVTYNG
+195 L
-203 NLVATG
+203 
-209 NHQID
+209 
-214 VPNEEGPYD
+214 
-223 LYYES
+223 
-228 VTISNDSKLHINM
+228 
-241 PKGGRLTRIFTK
+241 
-253 SITFGNQAELQ
+253 
-264 VMYDGTLL
+264 
-272 SNQEYEGM
+272 
-280 FMIYVSGDI
+280 
-289 VFDNT
+289 
-294 NDKILQGT
+294 
-302 FISSGTI
+302 
-309 TTKCNM
+309 
-315 KFAGQMIAN
+315 AGQLISEKLIIPQDFN
-324 KIVIGNEI
+324 GR
-332 KGDDAFRYV
+332 GFRYV
-341 PVVPPVIDIKPTAS
+341 PFDPPILKLEPTATGE
-355 AMGGFIENNTTVEI
+355 AAYIVE
-369 PITLST
+369 
-375 ATKNG
+375 
-380 VSFKYCFDLS
+380 
-390 KSTAELADFNVYPNE
+390 
-405 DKDGNEYPAF
+405 
-415 PVCGSCGSNCG
+415 
-426 TVDIPRNAK
+426 R
-435 EPDKKVYLNVKLDD
+435 
-449 DGEEPTEKLAMKIY
+449 
-463 DLNGAV
+463 
-469 LPKNSNGL
+469 
-477 FDLNILNV
+477 
-485 PLFNFGDVDENYY
+485 
-498 INEHA
+498 
-503 IAPNDT
+503 
-509 VAKIPIEGQD
+509 
-519 FTDFVISM
+519 
-527 VDNASDTHPVKL
+527 DNASDKINITLDKVAATPISFEYCFEFKGTPDSEKGDGKPYASKEDFIGSLPLYENGACTSTEKASFEPGSLELVGSGIVLKVF
-539 NDLFNISIDETKKLV
+539 NDNIIEDALESFNIRIVNLQGATLESGARDGYIELFVQDNDGKPFGEN
-554 VITVKNHDELNYES
+554 ITVS
-568 DRIKKKYQVTLNLK
+568 GT
-582 DKGGVEGCKTVT
+582 
-594 AQTTINIEDINEP
+594 EDI
-607 PYFVN
+607 
-612 FGPYEVKEHSP
+612 
-623 KGTSVGFVLAEDPD
+623 
-637 DDPAYNTL
+637 
-645 VYTIPVNEDND
+645 
-656 KTNDVPFAI
+656 
-665 NPSTGEITV
+665 
-674 AEPNKEK
+674 
-681 FDYETHPLP
+681 P
-690 YVFNVE
+690 YVFNAFNVINSDGDALTDYSVVIATFPSKGTLSYVNTDGDTVAVVKNQKIASTDIDAGKFVYKFVE
-696 VFDNLNR
+696 DDYTVDTQADYHRYDFEFR
-703 VPKEIEISL
+703 VVDAMGNESDDAYKASVTVAPVNDKPK
-712 IDINE
+712 
-717 PPIVIDTTHDTISVA
+717 A
-732 ENSPVGVTKMAYF
+732 E
-745 EVSDP
+745 
-750 DADDNANLLTQIKP
+750 
-764 TITDNKKK
+764 
-772 NGVVSAEDLFEMVME
+772 SAE
-787 KAKDEYGVDK
+787 
-797 YWAVLKVK
+797 
-805 ADLDFEA
+805 
-812 IMAARGDS
+812 
-820 VFEVTLTFTDQAGAG
+820 FT
-835 LDTSLAKKIAV
+835 I
-846 TDMNEEPYFTAAGP
+846 
-860 FDVKEN
+860 KEN
-866 SPVGTPIGEVKAA
+866 S
-879 DDDIKEEYNTLY
+879 
-891 YTIPVNED
+891 
-899 SDPDNDVPFAI
+899 
-910 VNIKS
+910 
-915 GLITV
+915 
-920 ANKEALDFE
+920 
-929 DPNILE
+929 
-935 HKFEFKV
+935 
-942 QVTDGEFVKDTLVTI
+942 VTTTMLT
-957 TLVDDDEPP
+957 TYA
-966 IIIPIC
+966 
-972 EGDECPTICQGDKCV
+972 EGDIGATD
-987 ECKDESCHEECVENC
+987 VEN
-1002 DKPNDPVDVLTVSVN
+1002 DVLTYSF
-1017 ENSRQNYEIMRYLV
+1017 
-1031 RDEDF
+1031 D
-1036 GVGHTMALT
+1036 LT
-1045 AEIKNTTVN
+1045 ADTRTAEYYEHVAELYDIEPA
-1054 TGAEDLFGAKME
+1054 TGKIFVKEGA
-1066 KDADGNWNVVVYVAD
+1066 
-1081 SSKLDYETLD
+1081 KLDYESTDSLL
-1091 FYTHDV
+1091 YIKVKV
-1097 TINVRDPDDAE
+1097 TDDGHTTADPDDAKDTT
-1108 GVHGSLLR
+1108 VFVTIR
-1116 VIKVVDVN
+1116 IVDVN
-1124 EPPTVADTTFT
+1124 DPPTVADPTFT

-1143 KFVGEVVGKDP
+1143 NFVGEVVGKDP

-1213 VRNCEYDAT
+1213 VRNCEYDAV
-1222 KTTYTANCLE
+1222 KKDYTANCLE

-1316 EDFGVGHTMALTAE
+1316 EDFGVGHSTALTAE

-1348 EKDAD
+1348 ETDAD

-1386 PEDADGVHGSL
+1386 PDDAEGVHGSL

-1421 YKDTKDDF
+1421 YKGTKDDF

-1548 EGGNCV
+1548 EGGNCA

-1620 TTALTAEIRNTN
+1620 TSALTAEIRNTN

-1652 NVVVSVID
+1652 NIVVSVID

-1671 THNVTIYVYD
+1671 THDVTIYVYD
-1681 PEDSD
+1681 PDD
-1686 GMYDSLLRVI
+1686 PTGMYDSLLRVI

-1733 IEHIKEFGHLEY
+1733 TNHITEFGHLEY

-1756 AMDSNRVIVNDPSK
+1756 AMDSNRVIVNDPSI

-1828 SDGDDDSDP
+1828 PDGDDDSDS
-1837 LCVAYCDTTDRGV
+1837 LCVAHCDTTDRGV
-1850 STDSILTIGIK
+1850 WKDSILTIGVK
-1861 ENTKDSLLSK
+1861 ENTEDSLLSK

-1905 STVKGPDLFDISYD
+1905 STVKGPELFDISYD

-1945 RKDPD
+1945 REDPD

-2015 NPALYDNQF
+2015 NPALYDNLF
-2024 KITGGDFDRFE
+2024 KITGGDIDRFE

-2062 CGADSVY
+2062 CGVDSVY

-2106 IGVAENSPMGTV
+2106 IGVEENSPKGTP
-2118 VDTIKWFDWD
+2118 VDSIRWFDYD
-2128 RFDTTMHFE
+2128 VFDKEGLHFE

-2145 FAIDKNTGIVT
+2145 FEIDPKTGFVT
-2156 VKKDKCSALDHE
+2156 VKKDKCAVLDHE

-2196 TVKKIITVN
+2196 TVKKIIMVN
-2205 VHDVNEPPTIIKET
+2205 VRDVNEPPTIIEET

-2423 YVNERKKDVRVTV
+2423 YVNECKKDVRVTV

-2598 KYSVTEGM
+2598 KSSVTEGM

-3005 LKPFGYKRPKTK
+3005 LKPFGYKRPMTK

>member
-15 LAMAVPALAAEE
+15 LAMAVPALAA
-27 EDAFPLDP
+27 DTYP
-35 LYFPG
+35 LYYTGKTTAQNNDYWDSLMIFKAWGTTGVDIGGRSALPDESG
-40 ATEDDAQEIWS
+40 ATGTALGSLSLNDDKVELGGRLLIGGDLTGGNGGHTLNSGSARIRGAITLGNGTANNFKGTYCVTGASTVGGNDVVDGIIYADGNAMGDGQACAMSAEKPISQVFDYLSVPLLHDENVDYTQERIVVVNGTPQKVYGEIVADQKTVAIDVPKMEEGDS
-51 ELMKYKLWATSGF
+51 KLYDIYLKSITVRNGGRII
-64 DVGNRLEVKEDKGW
+64 VRMPYNGGNRLVRIFLSESISFSGSPRKLQIVY
-78 VGTSDGDFVMT
+78 VG
-89 GPGAQVGGPIIIGGN
+89 
-104 VDLQN
+104 
-109 KGAGFLTG
+109 KGAEFKDGKWNDVGDDSTVVKNLDYAGNLLFYAKDDITWG
-117 PLRVEKTLTLNT
+117 AFNGGDTIQGSYVTRGTLTM
-129 ESEFYGTVCIQGDT
+129 GT
-143 VVPTRDDWNAEF
+143 
-155 INGVY
+155 
-160 QNVHGEM
+160 NV
-167 IIGSTEATT
+167 A
-176 GACAND
+176 
-182 KVAFVEKKMTVPS
+182 
-195 LKSVTYNG
+195 L
-203 NLVATG
+203 
-209 NHQID
+209 
-214 VPNEEGPYD
+214 
-223 LYYES
+223 
-228 VTISNDSKLHINM
+228 
-241 PKGGRLTRIFTK
+241 
-253 SITFGNQAELQ
+253 
-264 VMYDGTLL
+264 
-272 SNQEYEGM
+272 
-280 FMIYVSGDI
+280 
-289 VFDNT
+289 
-294 NDKILQGT
+294 
-302 FISSGTI
+302 
-309 TTKCNM
+309 
-315 KFAGQMIAN
+315 AGQLISEKLIIPQDFN
-324 KIVIGNEI
+324 GR
-332 KGDDAFRYV
+332 GFRYV
-341 PVVPPVIDIKPTAS
+341 PFDPPILKLEPTATGE
-355 AMGGFIENNTTVEI
+355 AAYIVE
-369 PITLST
+369 
-375 ATKNG
+375 
-380 VSFKYCFDLS
+380 
-390 KSTAELADFNVYPNE
+390 
-405 DKDGNEYPAF
+405 
-415 PVCGSCGSNCG
+415 
-426 TVDIPRNAK
+426 R
-435 EPDKKVYLNVKLDD
+435 
-449 DGEEPTEKLAMKIY
+449 
-463 DLNGAV
+463 
-469 LPKNSNGL
+469 
-477 FDLNILNV
+477 
-485 PLFNFGDVDENYY
+485 
-498 INEHA
+498 
-503 IAPNDT
+503 
-509 VAKIPIEGQD
+509 
-519 FTDFVISM
+519 
-527 VDNASDTHPVKL
+527 DNASDKINITLDKVAATPISFEYCFEFKGTPDSEKGDGKPYASKEDFIGSLPLYENGACTSTEKASFEPGSLELVGSGIVLKVF
-539 NDLFNISIDETKKLV
+539 NDNIIEDALESFNIRIVNLQGATLESGARDGYIELFVQDNDGKPFGEN
-554 VITVKNHDELNYES
+554 ITVS
-568 DRIKKKYQVTLNLK
+568 GT
-582 DKGGVEGCKTVT
+582 
-594 AQTTINIEDINEP
+594 EDI
-607 PYFVN
+607 
-612 FGPYEVKEHSP
+612 
-623 KGTSVGFVLAEDPD
+623 
-637 DDPAYNTL
+637 
-645 VYTIPVNEDND
+645 
-656 KTNDVPFAI
+656 
-665 NPSTGEITV
+665 
-674 AEPNKEK
+674 
-681 FDYETHPLP
+681 P
-690 YVFNVE
+690 YVFNAFNVINSDGDALTDYSVVIATFPSKGTLSYVNTDGDTVAVVKNQKIASTDIDAGKFVYKFVE
-696 VFDNLNR
+696 DDYTVDTQADYHRYDFEFR
-703 VPKEIEISL
+703 VVDAMGNESDDAYKASVTVAPVNDKPK
-712 IDINE
+712 
-717 PPIVIDTTHDTISVA
+717 A
-732 ENSPVGVTKMAYF
+732 E
-745 EVSDP
+745 
-750 DADDNANLLTQIKP
+750 
-764 TITDNKKK
+764 
-772 NGVVSAEDLFEMVME
+772 SAE
-787 KAKDEYGVDK
+787 
-797 YWAVLKVK
+797 
-805 ADLDFEA
+805 
-812 IMAARGDS
+812 
-820 VFEVTLTFTDQAGAG
+820 FT
-835 LDTSLAKKIAV
+835 I
-846 TDMNEEPYFTAAGP
+846 
-860 FDVKEN
+860 KEN
-866 SPVGTPIGEVKAA
+866 S
-879 DDDIKEEYNTLY
+879 
-891 YTIPVNED
+891 
-899 SDPDNDVPFAI
+899 
-910 VNIKS
+910 
-915 GLITV
+915 
-920 ANKEALDFE
+920 
-929 DPNILE
+929 
-935 HKFEFKV
+935 
-942 QVTDGEFVKDTLVTI
+942 VTTTMLT
-957 TLVDDDEPP
+957 TYA
-966 IIIPIC
+966 
-972 EGDECPTICQGDKCV
+972 EGDIGATD
-987 ECKDESCHEECVENC
+987 VEN
-1002 DKPNDPVDVLTVSVN
+1002 DVLTYSF
-1017 ENSRQNYEIMRYLV
+1017 
-1031 RDEDF
+1031 D
-1036 GVGHTMALT
+1036 LT
-1045 AEIKNTTVN
+1045 ADTRTAEYYEHVAELYDIEPA
-1054 TGAEDLFGAKME
+1054 TGKIFVKEGA
-1066 KDADGNWNVVVYVAD
+1066 
-1081 SSKLDYETLD
+1081 KLDYESTDSLL
-1091 FYTHDV
+1091 YIKVKV
-1097 TINVRDPDDAE
+1097 TDDGHTTADPDDAKDTT
-1108 GVHGSLLR
+1108 VVVTIR
-1116 VIKVVDVN
+1116 MVDVN
-1124 EPPTVADTTFT
+1124 DPPTVADTTFT

-1213 VRNCEYDAT
+1213 VRNCEYDAV
-1222 KTTYTANCLE
+1222 KKDYTANCLE

-1263 CQGDKCVECK
+1263 CQGDKCIECK

-1292 DVLTVSVNENSRQ
+1292 DVLTVSVNENSPE

-1316 EDFGVGHTMALTAE
+1316 EDFDVGHSMALTAE

-1386 PEDADGVHGSL
+1386 PDDAEGVHGSL

-1421 YKDTKDDF
+1421 YKGTKDDF

-1452 VEHLNEFGYRE
+1452 VKHLDEFGYRE

-1548 EGGNCV
+1548 EGGNCA

-1620 TTALTAEIRNTN
+1620 TSALTAEIRNTN

-1945 RKDPD
+1945 REDPD

-2062 CGADSVY
+2062 CGVDSVY

-2137 ISSDPSGC
+2137 ISNDSSGC

-2156 VKKDKCSALDHE
+2156 VKKDKCAVLDHE

-2196 TVKKIITVN
+2196 TVKKIIMVN
-2205 VHDVNEPPTIIKET
+2205 VRDVNEPPTIIEET

-2509 VSYMT
+2509 VSYKT

-2598 KYSVTEGM
+2598 KSSVTEGM

>member
-15 LAMAVPALAAEE
+15 LAMAVPALAAEVE
-27 EDAFPLDP
+27 PLE
-35 LYFPG
+35 FEG
-40 ATEDDAQEIWS
+40 ANASDYQDYWNKLMSFKMWGTDSIYLGRAQMPS
-51 ELMKYKLWATSGF
+51 LSGA
-64 DVGNRLEVKEDKGW
+64 
-78 VGTSDGDFVMT
+78 VGTAKNFTLKDDRHFL
-89 GPGAQVGGPIIIGGN
+89 GGPIYVGGN
-104 VDLQN
+104 FTGGNGTDTIVSGPVRVNGSFNVGVNDNVLHGTYCVGSANDDAKQDIKATPERHYGESHEAYFGK
-109 KGAGFLTG
+109 KGYDAPKG
-117 PLRVEKTLTLNT
+117 TLN
-129 ESEFYGTVCIQGDT
+129 EGCSAVPE
-143 VVPTRDDWNAEF
+143 VPTYLTIPDVKDVPGDAAF
-155 INGVY
+155 IPVNGSGDVVVNGTY
-160 QNVHGEM
+160 VIDVPPIEG
-167 IIGSTEATT
+167 
-176 GACAND
+176 
-182 KVAFVEKKMTVPS
+182 EKKMYDYYINGSFNIGSSGKLIIRMQSSKS
-195 LKSVTYNG
+195 LARFFLSGSFKLASSSIVQVVYVDKDAEYEYAATSHKAVNGSYGNWTNVSKEEPVDNKDYAG
-203 NLVATG
+203 NLLFHCKDRIVWPSMNGGAYVQG
-209 NHQID
+209 SFLSRD
-214 VPNEEGPYD
+214 
-223 LYYES
+223 
-228 VTISNDSKLHINM
+228 TINLGSNLV
-241 PKGGRLTRIFTK
+241 L
-253 SITFGNQAELQ
+253 
-264 VMYDGTLL
+264 
-272 SNQEYEGM
+272 
-280 FMIYVSGDI
+280 
-289 VFDNT
+289 
-294 NDKILQGT
+294 
-302 FISSGTI
+302 
-309 TTKCNM
+309 
-315 KFAGQMIAN
+315 AGQLLATYI
-324 KIVIGNEI
+324 IVQNEFDG
-332 KGDDAFRYV
+332 KSFRYV
-341 PVVPPVIDIKPTAS
+341 PFDPPILEPTA
-355 AMGGFIENNTTVEI
+355 GGGNILYEGHASDDVKIVLDKDHDNSITFDYCFEFEGSTNTGSNYANAADVVDDLPIYNPSTKSCSKTPLSSGFKAGETSLEKA
-369 PITLST
+369 ITLHI
-375 ATKNG
+375 
-380 VSFKYCFDLS
+380 FDDD
-390 KSTAELADFNVYPNE
+390 ELE
-405 DKDGNEYPAF
+405 NEYEEF
-415 PVCGSCGSNCG
+415 K
-426 TVDIPRNAK
+426 IWI
-435 EPDKKVYLNVKLDD
+435 LNLD
-449 DGEEPTEKLAMKIY
+449 
-463 DLNGAV
+463 GAV
-469 LPKNSNGL
+469 LADGEHDGYITLKIKDNDAKPNGADYDVNGTEDVPYYFDAFTVTNAKGYAIPNYSVKIKSLPSNGSL
-477 FDLNILNV
+477 VLVDVAGKDSVVLEAGALIPSTAINTDSDVGKFVFRFEKDDYLPKEADNALERYNFDFWVVDGLGNISEDSYTAKV
-485 PLFNFGDVDENYY
+485 
-498 INEHA
+498 
-503 IAPNDT
+503 T
-509 VAKIPIEGQD
+509 VA
-519 FTDFVISM
+519 
-527 VDNASDTHPVKL
+527 
-539 NDLFNISIDETKKLV
+539 
-554 VITVKNHDELNYES
+554 
-568 DRIKKKYQVTLNLK
+568 
-582 DKGGVEGCKTVT
+582 
-594 AQTTINIEDINEP
+594 
-607 PYFVN
+607 
-612 FGPYEVKEHSP
+612 
-623 KGTSVGFVLAEDPD
+623 
-637 DDPAYNTL
+637 
-645 VYTIPVNEDND
+645 PVNDA
-656 KTNDVPFAI
+656 P
-665 NPSTGEITV
+665 V
-674 AEPNKEK
+674 ANNAE
-681 FDYETHPLP
+681 F
-690 YVFNVE
+690 
-696 VFDNLNR
+696 
-703 VPKEIEISL
+703 
-712 IDINE
+712 
-717 PPIVIDTTHDTISVA
+717 TI
-732 ENSPVGVTKMAYF
+732 
-745 EVSDP
+745 
-750 DADDNANLLTQIKP
+750 
-764 TITDNKKK
+764 
-772 NGVVSAEDLFEMVME
+772 
-787 KAKDEYGVDK
+787 
-797 YWAVLKVK
+797 
-805 ADLDFEA
+805 
-812 IMAARGDS
+812 
-820 VFEVTLTFTDQAGAG
+820 
-835 LDTSLAKKIAV
+835 
-846 TDMNEEPYFTAAGP
+846 
-860 FDVKEN
+860 KEN
-866 SPVGTPIGEVKAA
+866 S
-879 DDDIKEEYNTLY
+879 
-891 YTIPVNED
+891 
-899 SDPDNDVPFAI
+899 
-910 VNIKS
+910 
-915 GLITV
+915 
-920 ANKEALDFE
+920 
-929 DPNILE
+929 
-935 HKFEFKV
+935 
-942 QVTDGEFVKDTLVTI
+942 VTTTMLT
-957 TLVDDDEPP
+957 TYA
-966 IIIPIC
+966 
-972 EGDECPTICQGDKCV
+972 EGDIGATD
-987 ECKDESCHEECVENC
+987 VEN
-1002 DKPNDPVDVLTVSVN
+1002 DVLTYSF
-1017 ENSRQNYEIMRYLV
+1017 
-1031 RDEDF
+1031 D
-1036 GVGHTMALT
+1036 LT
-1045 AEIKNTTVN
+1045 ADTRTAEYYEHVAELYDIEPA
-1054 TGAEDLFGAKME
+1054 TGKIFVKEGA
-1066 KDADGNWNVVVYVAD
+1066 
-1081 SSKLDYETLD
+1081 KLDYESTDSLL
-1091 FYTHDV
+1091 YIKVKV
-1097 TINVRDPDDAE
+1097 TDDGHTTADPDDAKDTT
-1108 GVHGSLLR
+1108 VVVTIR
-1116 VIKVVDVN
+1116 MVDVN
-1124 EPPTVADTTFT
+1124 DPPTVADTTFT

-1263 CQGDKCVECK
+1263 CQGDKCIECK

-1316 EDFGVGHTMALTAE
+1316 EDFDVGHSMALTAE

-1348 EKDAD
+1348 ETDAD

-1386 PEDADGVHGSL
+1386 PDDAEGVHGSL

-1421 YKDTKDDF
+1421 YKGTKDDF

-1548 EGGNCV
+1548 EGGNCA

-1620 TTALTAEIRNTN
+1620 TSALTAEIRNTN

-1640 EAKMVKDINGNW
+1640 EAKMVKDIDGNW

-1671 THNVTIYVYD
+1671 THDVTIYVYD
-1681 PEDSD
+1681 PDD
-1686 GMYDSLLRVI
+1686 PTGMYDSLLRVI

-1733 IEHIKEFGHLEY
+1733 TNHITEFGHLEY

-1756 AMDSNRVIVNDPSK
+1756 AMDSNRVIVNDPSI

-1828 SDGDDDSDP
+1828 PDGDDDSDS
-1837 LCVAYCDTTDRGV
+1837 LCVAHCDTTDRGV
-1850 STDSILTIGIK
+1850 WKDSILTIGVK
-1861 ENTKDSLLSK
+1861 ENTEDSLLSK

-1945 RKDPD
+1945 REDPD

-2062 CGADSVY
+2062 CGVDSVY

-2156 VKKDKCSALDHE
+2156 VKKDRCAVLDHE

-2196 TVKKIITVN
+2196 TVKKIIMVN
-2205 VHDVNEPPTIIKET
+2205 VRDVNEPPTIIEET

-2423 YVNERKKDVRVTV
+2423 YVNECKKDVRVTV

-2598 KYSVTEGM
+2598 KSSVTEGM

-3005 LKPFGYKRPKTK
+3005 LKPFGYKRPMTK

>member
-1 MWFGKNIMTKLGLV
+1 MNGGAYVQGSFLSRDTINLGSNLV
-15 LAMAVPALAAEE
+15 LAGQLLATYIIVQNE
-27 EDAFPLDP
+27 
-35 LYFPG
+35 
-40 ATEDDAQEIWS
+40 
-51 ELMKYKLWATSGF
+51 F
-64 DVGNRLEVKEDKGW
+64 DG
-78 VGTSDGDFVMT
+78 
-89 GPGAQVGGPIIIGGN
+89 
-104 VDLQN
+104 
-109 KGAGFLTG
+109 
-117 PLRVEKTLTLNT
+117 
-129 ESEFYGTVCIQGDT
+129 
-143 VVPTRDDWNAEF
+143 
-155 INGVY
+155 
-160 QNVHGEM
+160 
-167 IIGSTEATT
+167 
-176 GACAND
+176 
-182 KVAFVEKKMTVPS
+182 
-195 LKSVTYNG
+195 KS
-203 NLVATG
+203 
-209 NHQID
+209 
-214 VPNEEGPYD
+214 
-223 LYYES
+223 
-228 VTISNDSKLHINM
+228 
-241 PKGGRLTRIFTK
+241 
-253 SITFGNQAELQ
+253 
-264 VMYDGTLL
+264 
-272 SNQEYEGM
+272 
-280 FMIYVSGDI
+280 
-289 VFDNT
+289 
-294 NDKILQGT
+294 
-302 FISSGTI
+302 
-309 TTKCNM
+309 
-315 KFAGQMIAN
+315 
-324 KIVIGNEI
+324 
-332 KGDDAFRYV
+332 FRYV
-341 PVVPPVIDIKPTAS
+341 PFDPPILEPTA
-355 AMGGFIENNTTVEI
+355 GGGNILYEGHASDDVKIVLDKDHDNSITFDYCFEFEGSTNTGSNYANAADVVDDLPIYNPSTKSCSKTPLSSGFKAGETSLEKA
-369 PITLST
+369 ITLHI
-375 ATKNG
+375 
-380 VSFKYCFDLS
+380 FDDD
-390 KSTAELADFNVYPNE
+390 ELE
-405 DKDGNEYPAF
+405 NEYEEF
-415 PVCGSCGSNCG
+415 K
-426 TVDIPRNAK
+426 IWI
-435 EPDKKVYLNVKLDD
+435 LNLD
-449 DGEEPTEKLAMKIY
+449 
-463 DLNGAV
+463 GAV
-469 LPKNSNGL
+469 LADGEHDGYITLKIKDNDAKPNGSDYDVNGTEDVPYYFDAFTVTNAKGYAIPNYSVKIKSLPSKGSLVLVDVAGKDSVVLEAGALIPSTAINTDSDVGKFVFRFEKDDYLPKEADNALERYNFDFWVVDGLGNISEDSYTAKVTVAPVNDAPVANNAEFTIKENSVTTTMLTSYAEGDIGATDVENDVL
-477 FDLNILNV
+477 TYSFDLTADTRTAEYYEHVAELYDIEPATGKIFVKEGAKLDYESTDSLLYIKV
-485 PLFNFGDVDENYY
+485 KVTDDGHTTADPDDAKDTTVVVTIRMVDV
-498 INEHA
+498 NE
-503 IAPNDT
+503 PPT
-509 VAKIPIEGQD
+509 VADTTFIIPENLGNDKFVGEVVGRDPDSLNQHGFEHLEYFIDPTNSVANAAFKI
-519 FTDFVISM
+519 
-527 VDNASDTHPVKL
+527 VDP
-539 NDLFNISIDETKKLV
+539 TKGN
-554 VITVKNHDELNYES
+554 ITVKN
-568 DRIKKKYQVTLNLK
+568 
-582 DKGGVEGCKTVT
+582 
-594 AQTTINIEDINEP
+594 
-607 PYFVN
+607 
-612 FGPYEVKEHSP
+612 
-623 KGTSVGFVLAEDPD
+623 
-637 DDPAYNTL
+637 
-645 VYTIPVNEDND
+645 
-656 KTNDVPFAI
+656 
-665 NPSTGEITV
+665 ST
-674 AEPNKEK
+674 KL
-681 FDYETHPLP
+681 DYET
-690 YVFNVE
+690 
-696 VFDNLNR
+696 
-703 VPKEIEISL
+703 VP
-712 IDINE
+712 
-717 PPIVIDTTHDTISVA
+717 
-732 ENSPVGVTKMAYF
+732 G
-745 EVSDP
+745 
-750 DADDNANLLTQIKP
+750 
-764 TITDNKKK
+764 
-772 NGVVSAEDLFEMVME
+772 
-787 KAKDEYGVDK
+787 
-797 YWAVLKVK
+797 
-805 ADLDFEA
+805 
-812 IMAARGDS
+812 
-820 VFEVTLTFTDQAGAG
+820 
-835 LDTSLAKKIAV
+835 
-846 TDMNEEPYFTAAGP
+846 
-860 FDVKEN
+860 
-866 SPVGTPIGEVKAA
+866 
-879 DDDIKEEYNTLY
+879 
-891 YTIPVNED
+891 
-899 SDPDNDVPFAI
+899 
-910 VNIKS
+910 
-915 GLITV
+915 
-920 ANKEALDFE
+920 
-929 DPNILE
+929 
-935 HKFEFKV
+935 HKFEFDVLVRNCEYDAVKKDYTANCLEDV
-942 QVTDGEFVKDTLVTI
+942 VSHVTVELTDEG
-957 TLVDDDEPP
+957 EPP

-1036 GVGHTMALT
+1036 GVGHSTALT

-1066 KDADGNWNVVVYVAD
+1066 TDADGNWNVVVYVAD

-1169 DPTNSVANAAFKI
+1169 DPANTVANAAFKI

-1213 VRNCEYDAT
+1213 VRNCEYDAV
-1222 KTTYTANCLE
+1222 KKDYTANCLE

-1316 EDFGVGHTMALTAE
+1316 EDFDVGHSMALTTE

-1386 PEDADGVHGSL
+1386 PEDAEGMHGSL

-1421 YKDTKDDF
+1421 YKGTKDDF

-1548 EGGNCV
+1548 EGGNCA

-1575 CTDNCDNPRGDDPAK
+1575 CTDNCDNPRSDDPAK

-1620 TTALTAEIRNTN
+1620 TSALTAEIRNTN

-1640 EAKMVKDINGNW
+1640 EAKMVKDIDGNW

-1671 THNVTIYVYD
+1671 THDVTIYVYD
-1681 PEDSD
+1681 PDD
-1686 GMYDSLLRVI
+1686 PTGMYDSLLRVI

-1733 IEHIKEFGHLEY
+1733 TNHITEFGHLEY

-1756 AMDSNRVIVNDPSK
+1756 AMDSNRVIVNDPSI

-1828 SDGDDDSDP
+1828 PDGDDDSDS
-1837 LCVAYCDTTDRGV
+1837 LCVAHCDTTDRGV
-1850 STDSILTIGIK
+1850 WKDSILTIGVK
-1861 ENTKDSLLSK
+1861 ENTEDSLLSK

-1945 RKDPD
+1945 REDPD

-2035 LRKDSTDLMR
+2035 LRKDSTELMR

-2062 CGADSVY
+2062 CGVDSVY

-2156 VKKDKCSALDHE
+2156 VKKDRCAVLDHE

-2196 TVKKIITVN
+2196 TVKKIIMVN
-2205 VHDVNEPPTIIKET
+2205 VRDVNEPPTIIEET

-2598 KYSVTEGM
+2598 KSSVTEGM

-2882 EDGTSVPS
+2882 EDGTRVPS

-3005 LKPFGYKRPKTK
+3005 LKPFGYKRPMTK

>member
-15 LAMAVPALAAEE
+15 LAMAVPALAAEVE
-27 EDAFPLDP
+27 PLE
-35 LYFPG
+35 FEG
-40 ATEDDAQEIWS
+40 ANASDYQDYWNKLMSFKMWGTDSIYLGRAQMPS
-51 ELMKYKLWATSGF
+51 LSGA
-64 DVGNRLEVKEDKGW
+64 
-78 VGTSDGDFVMT
+78 VGTAKNFTLKDDRHFL
-89 GPGAQVGGPIIIGGN
+89 GGPIYVGGN
-104 VDLQN
+104 FTGGNGTDTIVSGPVRVNGSFNVGVNDNVLHGTYCVGSANDDAKQDIKATPERHYGESHEAYFGK
-109 KGAGFLTG
+109 KGYDAPKG
-117 PLRVEKTLTLNT
+117 TLN
-129 ESEFYGTVCIQGDT
+129 EGCSAVPE
-143 VVPTRDDWNAEF
+143 VPTYLTIPDVKDVPGDAAF
-155 INGVY
+155 IPVNGSGDVVV
-160 QNVHGEM
+160 NG
-167 IIGSTEATT
+167 
-176 GACAND
+176 
-182 KVAFVEKKMTVPS
+182 
-195 LKSVTYNG
+195 TY
-203 NLVATG
+203 V
-209 NHQID
+209 ID
-214 VPNEEGPYD
+214 VPPIEGD
-223 LYYES
+223 
-228 VTISNDSKLHINM
+228 K
-241 PKGGRLTRIFTK
+241 K
-253 SITFGNQAELQ
+253 
-264 VMYDGTLL
+264 MYDYYINGSFNIGSSGKLIIRMQSSKSLARFFL
-272 SNQEYEGM
+272 SGSFKLASSSIVQVVYVDKDAEYEYAATSHKAVNGSYGNWTNVSKEEPVDNKDYAGNLLFHCKDRIVWPSM
-280 FMIYVSGDI
+280 NGGAYV
-289 VFDNT
+289 
-294 NDKILQGT
+294 QGS
-302 FISSGTI
+302 FLSRDTI
-309 TTKCNM
+309 NLGSNLVL
-315 KFAGQMIAN
+315 AGQLLATYI
-324 KIVIGNEI
+324 IVQNEFDG
-332 KGDDAFRYV
+332 KSFRYV
-341 PVVPPVIDIKPTAS
+341 PFDPPILEPTA
-355 AMGGFIENNTTVEI
+355 GGGNILYEGHASDDVKIVLDKDHDNSITFDYCFEFEGLTNTGSNYANAADVVDDLPIYNPSTKSCSKTPLSSGFKAGETSLEKA
-369 PITLST
+369 ITLHI
-375 ATKNG
+375 
-380 VSFKYCFDLS
+380 FDDD
-390 KSTAELADFNVYPNE
+390 ELE
-405 DKDGNEYPAF
+405 NEYEEF
-415 PVCGSCGSNCG
+415 K
-426 TVDIPRNAK
+426 IWI
-435 EPDKKVYLNVKLDD
+435 LNLD
-449 DGEEPTEKLAMKIY
+449 
-463 DLNGAV
+463 GAV
-469 LPKNSNGL
+469 LADGEHDGYITLKIKDNDAKPNGADYDVNGTEDVPYYFDAFTVTNAKGDAIPNYSVKIKSLPSKGSLVLVDAAGKDSVALEAGALIPSTAINTDSDVGKFVFRFEKDDYLPKEADNALERYDFDFWVVDGLGNISEDSYTAKVTVAPVNDAPVANNAEFTIKENSVTTTMLTTYAEGDIGATDVENDVL
-477 FDLNILNV
+477 TYSFDLTADTRTAEYYEHVAELYDIEPATGKIFVKEGAKLDYESTDSLLYIKV
-485 PLFNFGDVDENYY
+485 KVTDDGHTTADPDDAKDTTVFVTIRIVDV
-498 INEHA
+498 NE
-503 IAPNDT
+503 PPT
-509 VAKIPIEGQD
+509 VADTTFTIPENLGNDKFVGEVVGKDPDSLNQHGFEHLEYFIDPANTVANAAFKI
-519 FTDFVISM
+519 
-527 VDNASDTHPVKL
+527 VDP
-539 NDLFNISIDETKKLV
+539 TKGN
-554 VITVKNHDELNYES
+554 ITVKN
-568 DRIKKKYQVTLNLK
+568 
-582 DKGGVEGCKTVT
+582 
-594 AQTTINIEDINEP
+594 
-607 PYFVN
+607 
-612 FGPYEVKEHSP
+612 
-623 KGTSVGFVLAEDPD
+623 
-637 DDPAYNTL
+637 
-645 VYTIPVNEDND
+645 
-656 KTNDVPFAI
+656 
-665 NPSTGEITV
+665 ST
-674 AEPNKEK
+674 KL
-681 FDYETHPLP
+681 DYET
-690 YVFNVE
+690 
-696 VFDNLNR
+696 
-703 VPKEIEISL
+703 VP
-712 IDINE
+712 
-717 PPIVIDTTHDTISVA
+717 
-732 ENSPVGVTKMAYF
+732 G
-745 EVSDP
+745 
-750 DADDNANLLTQIKP
+750 
-764 TITDNKKK
+764 
-772 NGVVSAEDLFEMVME
+772 
-787 KAKDEYGVDK
+787 
-797 YWAVLKVK
+797 
-805 ADLDFEA
+805 
-812 IMAARGDS
+812 
-820 VFEVTLTFTDQAGAG
+820 
-835 LDTSLAKKIAV
+835 
-846 TDMNEEPYFTAAGP
+846 
-860 FDVKEN
+860 
-866 SPVGTPIGEVKAA
+866 
-879 DDDIKEEYNTLY
+879 
-891 YTIPVNED
+891 
-899 SDPDNDVPFAI
+899 
-910 VNIKS
+910 
-915 GLITV
+915 
-920 ANKEALDFE
+920 
-929 DPNILE
+929 
-935 HKFEFKV
+935 HKFEFDVLVRNCEYDAVKKDYTANCLADV
-942 QVTDGEFVKDTLVTI
+942 VSHVTVELTDEG
-957 TLVDDDEPP
+957 EPP

-972 EGDECPTICQGDKCV
+972 EGDECPTICQGDKCI

-1036 GVGHTMALT
+1036 GVGH
-1045 AEIKNTTVN
+1045 
-1054 TGAEDLFGAKME
+1054 
-1066 KDADGNWNVVVYVAD
+1066 
-1081 SSKLDYETLD
+1081 
-1091 FYTHDV
+1091 
-1097 TINVRDPDDAE
+1097 
-1108 GVHGSLLR
+1108 
-1116 VIKVVDVN
+1116 
-1124 EPPTVADTTFT
+1124 
-1135 IPENLGND
+1135 
-1143 KFVGEVVGKDP
+1143 
-1154 DSLNQHGFEHLEYFI
+1154 
-1169 DPTNSVANAAFKI
+1169 
-1182 VDPTKGNITVKNSTK
+1182 ST
-1197 LDYETVPGHK
+1197 
-1207 FEFDVL
+1207 
-1213 VRNCEYDAT
+1213 
-1222 KTTYTANCLE
+1222 
-1232 DVVSHVTVELTDEG
+1232 
-1246 EPPIIIPIC
+1246 
-1255 EGDECPTI
+1255 
-1263 CQGDKCVECK
+1263 
-1273 DESCHEECVE
+1273 
-1283 NCDKPNDPV
+1283 
-1292 DVLTVSVNENSRQ
+1292 
-1305 NYEIMRYLVRD
+1305 
-1316 EDFGVGHTMALTAE
+1316 ALTAE

-1386 PEDADGVHGSL
+1386 PEDAEGMHGSL

-1421 YKDTKDDF
+1421 YKGTKDDF

-1499 VIVNNCERAKNS
+1499 VIVNNCERAKNN

-1548 EGGNCV
+1548 EGGNCA

-1652 NVVVSVID
+1652 NIVVSVID

-1671 THNVTIYVYD
+1671 THDVTIYVYD
-1681 PEDSD
+1681 PDD
-1686 GMYDSLLRVI
+1686 PTGMYDSLLRVI

-1733 IEHIKEFGHLEY
+1733 TNHITEFGHLEY

-1756 AMDSNRVIVNDPSK
+1756 AMDSNRVIVNDPSI

-1828 SDGDDDSDP
+1828 PDGDDDSDP

-1945 RKDPD
+1945 REDPD

-2062 CGADSVY
+2062 CGVDSVY

-2137 ISSDPSGC
+2137 ISNDSSGC

-2156 VKKDKCSALDHE
+2156 VKKDKCAALDHE

-2272 KDTLDYETKSKYEL
+2272 KDTLDYETKNKYEL

-2948 GFVKAD
+2948 GFVRAD

>member
-1 MWFGKNIMTKLGLV
+1 M
-15 LAMAVPALAAEE
+15 
-27 EDAFPLDP
+27 
-35 LYFPG
+35 
-40 ATEDDAQEIWS
+40 
-51 ELMKYKLWATSGF
+51 
-64 DVGNRLEVKEDKGW
+64 
-78 VGTSDGDFVMT
+78 
-89 GPGAQVGGPIIIGGN
+89 
-104 VDLQN
+104 
-109 KGAGFLTG
+109 
-117 PLRVEKTLTLNT
+117 
-129 ESEFYGTVCIQGDT
+129 
-143 VVPTRDDWNAEF
+143 
-155 INGVY
+155 
-160 QNVHGEM
+160 
-167 IIGSTEATT
+167 
-176 GACAND
+176 
-182 KVAFVEKKMTVPS
+182 
-195 LKSVTYNG
+195 
-203 NLVATG
+203 
-209 NHQID
+209 
-214 VPNEEGPYD
+214 
-223 LYYES
+223 
-228 VTISNDSKLHINM
+228 
-241 PKGGRLTRIFTK
+241 
-253 SITFGNQAELQ
+253 
-264 VMYDGTLL
+264 
-272 SNQEYEGM
+272 
-280 FMIYVSGDI
+280 
-289 VFDNT
+289 
-294 NDKILQGT
+294 
-302 FISSGTI
+302 
-309 TTKCNM
+309 
-315 KFAGQMIAN
+315 
-324 KIVIGNEI
+324 
-332 KGDDAFRYV
+332 
-341 PVVPPVIDIKPTAS
+341 
-355 AMGGFIENNTTVEI
+355 
-369 PITLST
+369 
-375 ATKNG
+375 
-380 VSFKYCFDLS
+380 
-390 KSTAELADFNVYPNE
+390 
-405 DKDGNEYPAF
+405 
-415 PVCGSCGSNCG
+415 
-426 TVDIPRNAK
+426 
-435 EPDKKVYLNVKLDD
+435 
-449 DGEEPTEKLAMKIY
+449 
-463 DLNGAV
+463 
-469 LPKNSNGL
+469 
-477 FDLNILNV
+477 
-485 PLFNFGDVDENYY
+485 
-498 INEHA
+498 
-503 IAPNDT
+503 
-509 VAKIPIEGQD
+509 
-519 FTDFVISM
+519 
-527 VDNASDTHPVKL
+527 
-539 NDLFNISIDETKKLV
+539 
-554 VITVKNHDELNYES
+554 
-568 DRIKKKYQVTLNLK
+568 
-582 DKGGVEGCKTVT
+582 
-594 AQTTINIEDINEP
+594 
-607 PYFVN
+607 
-612 FGPYEVKEHSP
+612 
-623 KGTSVGFVLAEDPD
+623 
-637 DDPAYNTL
+637 
-645 VYTIPVNEDND
+645 
-656 KTNDVPFAI
+656 
-665 NPSTGEITV
+665 
-674 AEPNKEK
+674 
-681 FDYETHPLP
+681 
-690 YVFNVE
+690 
-696 VFDNLNR
+696 
-703 VPKEIEISL
+703 
-712 IDINE
+712 
-717 PPIVIDTTHDTISVA
+717 
-732 ENSPVGVTKMAYF
+732 
-745 EVSDP
+745 
-750 DADDNANLLTQIKP
+750 
-764 TITDNKKK
+764 
-772 NGVVSAEDLFEMVME
+772 
-787 KAKDEYGVDK
+787 
-797 YWAVLKVK
+797 
-805 ADLDFEA
+805 
-812 IMAARGDS
+812 
-820 VFEVTLTFTDQAGAG
+820 
-835 LDTSLAKKIAV
+835 
-846 TDMNEEPYFTAAGP
+846 
-860 FDVKEN
+860 
-866 SPVGTPIGEVKAA
+866 
-879 DDDIKEEYNTLY
+879 
-891 YTIPVNED
+891 
-899 SDPDNDVPFAI
+899 
-910 VNIKS
+910 
-915 GLITV
+915 
-920 ANKEALDFE
+920 
-929 DPNILE
+929 
-935 HKFEFKV
+935 
-942 QVTDGEFVKDTLVTI
+942 
-957 TLVDDDEPP
+957 
-966 IIIPIC
+966 
-972 EGDECPTICQGDKCV
+972 
-987 ECKDESCHEECVENC
+987 
-1002 DKPNDPVDVLTVSVN
+1002 
-1017 ENSRQNYEIMRYLV
+1017 
-1031 RDEDF
+1031 
-1036 GVGHTMALT
+1036 
-1045 AEIKNTTVN
+1045 
-1054 TGAEDLFGAKME
+1054 
-1066 KDADGNWNVVVYVAD
+1066 
-1081 SSKLDYETLD
+1081 
-1091 FYTHDV
+1091 
-1097 TINVRDPDDAE
+1097 
-1108 GVHGSLLR
+1108 
-1116 VIKVVDVN
+1116 
-1124 EPPTVADTTFT
+1124 
-1135 IPENLGND
+1135 
-1143 KFVGEVVGKDP
+1143 
-1154 DSLNQHGFEHLEYFI
+1154 
-1169 DPTNSVANAAFKI
+1169 
-1182 VDPTKGNITVKNSTK
+1182 
-1197 LDYETVPGHK
+1197 
-1207 FEFDVL
+1207 
-1213 VRNCEYDAT
+1213 
-1222 KTTYTANCLE
+1222 
-1232 DVVSHVTVELTDEG
+1232 
-1246 EPPIIIPIC
+1246 
-1255 EGDECPTI
+1255 
-1263 CQGDKCVECK
+1263 
-1273 DESCHEECVE
+1273 
-1283 NCDKPNDPV
+1283 
-1292 DVLTVSVNENSRQ
+1292 
-1305 NYEIMRYLVRD
+1305 
-1316 EDFGVGHTMALTAE
+1316 
-1330 IKNTTVNTGA
+1330 
-1340 EDLFGAKM
+1340 
-1348 EKDAD
+1348 
-1353 GNWNVVVYVADS
+1353 
-1365 SKLDYETLDF
+1365 
-1375 YTHDVTINVRD
+1375 
-1386 PEDADGVHGSL
+1386 
-1397 LRVIKVVDVNEA
+1397 
-1409 PTITGVEDLNGD
+1409 
-1421 YKDTKDDF
+1421 
-1429 TFYPKEDLV
+1429 
-1438 AGGPVG
+1438 
-1444 YVHTYDPD
+1444 
-1452 VEHLNEFGYRE
+1452 
-1463 FSLDNPDNYP
+1463 
-1473 FEMKD
+1473 
-1478 SLLVLTKKL
+1478 
-1487 DYEKDSKVYTFD
+1487 
-1499 VIVNNCERAKNS
+1499 
-1511 AGKYEKIN
+1511 
-1519 PPKCTEPVKQT
+1519 
-1530 VTVKLQ
+1530 
-1536 DVPEPPK
+1536 
-1543 IIPVC
+1543 
-1548 EGGNCV
+1548 
-1554 EICKGDKCEV
+1554 

-1575 CTDNCDNPRGDDPAK
+1575 CTDNCENPRGDDPAK

-1620 TTALTAEIRNTN
+1620 TSALTAEIRNTN

-1733 IEHIKEFGHLEY
+1733 VNHIKEFGHLEY

-1756 AMDSNRVIVNDPSK
+1756 AMDSNRVIVNDPSM

-1828 SDGDDDSDP
+1828 PDGDDDSDS
-1837 LCVAYCDTTDRGV
+1837 LCVAHCDTTDRGV
-1850 STDSILTIGIK
+1850 WKDSILTIGVK
-1861 ENTKDSLLSK
+1861 ENTEDSLLSK

-1919 PTTQTIKATVK
+1919 STTQTIKATVK

-1945 RKDPD
+1945 REDPD

-2062 CGADSVY
+2062 CGVDSVY

-2156 VKKDKCSALDHE
+2156 VKKDRCAVLDHE

-2196 TVKKIITVN
+2196 TVKKIIMVN
-2205 VHDVNEPPTIIKET
+2205 VRDVNEPPTIIEET

-2598 KYSVTEGM
+2598 KSSVTEGM

>member
-15 LAMAVPALAAEE
+15 LAMAVPALAA
-27 EDAFPLDP
+27 DTYP
-35 LYFPG
+35 LYYTGKTTAQNNDYWDSLMIFKAWGTTGVDIGGRSALPDESG
-40 ATEDDAQEIWS
+40 ATGTALGSLSLNDDKVELGGRLLIGGDLTGGNGGHTLNSGSARIRGAITLGNGTANNFKGTYCVTGASTVGGNDVVDGIIYADGTAMGDGQACAMSAEKPISQVFDYLSVPLLHDENVDYTQERIVVVNGTPQKVYGEIVADQKTVAIDVPKMEEGDS
-51 ELMKYKLWATSGF
+51 KLYDIYLKSITVRNGGRII
-64 DVGNRLEVKEDKGW
+64 VRMPYNGGNRLVRIFLSESISFSGSPRKLQIVY
-78 VGTSDGDFVMT
+78 VG
-89 GPGAQVGGPIIIGGN
+89 
-104 VDLQN
+104 
-109 KGAGFLTG
+109 KGAEFKDGKWNDVGDDSTVVKNLDYAGNLLFYAKDDITWG
-117 PLRVEKTLTLNT
+117 AFNGGDTIQGSYVTRGTLTM
-129 ESEFYGTVCIQGDT
+129 GT
-143 VVPTRDDWNAEF
+143 
-155 INGVY
+155 
-160 QNVHGEM
+160 NV
-167 IIGSTEATT
+167 A
-176 GACAND
+176 
-182 KVAFVEKKMTVPS
+182 
-195 LKSVTYNG
+195 L
-203 NLVATG
+203 
-209 NHQID
+209 
-214 VPNEEGPYD
+214 
-223 LYYES
+223 
-228 VTISNDSKLHINM
+228 
-241 PKGGRLTRIFTK
+241 
-253 SITFGNQAELQ
+253 
-264 VMYDGTLL
+264 
-272 SNQEYEGM
+272 
-280 FMIYVSGDI
+280 
-289 VFDNT
+289 
-294 NDKILQGT
+294 
-302 FISSGTI
+302 
-309 TTKCNM
+309 
-315 KFAGQMIAN
+315 AGQLISEKLIIPQDFN
-324 KIVIGNEI
+324 GR
-332 KGDDAFRYV
+332 GFRYV
-341 PVVPPVIDIKPTAS
+341 PFDPPILKLEPTATGE
-355 AMGGFIENNTTVEI
+355 AAYIVE
-369 PITLST
+369 
-375 ATKNG
+375 
-380 VSFKYCFDLS
+380 
-390 KSTAELADFNVYPNE
+390 
-405 DKDGNEYPAF
+405 
-415 PVCGSCGSNCG
+415 
-426 TVDIPRNAK
+426 R
-435 EPDKKVYLNVKLDD
+435 
-449 DGEEPTEKLAMKIY
+449 
-463 DLNGAV
+463 
-469 LPKNSNGL
+469 
-477 FDLNILNV
+477 
-485 PLFNFGDVDENYY
+485 
-498 INEHA
+498 
-503 IAPNDT
+503 
-509 VAKIPIEGQD
+509 
-519 FTDFVISM
+519 
-527 VDNASDTHPVKL
+527 DNASDKINITLDKVAATPISFEYCFEFKGTPDSEKGDGKPYASKEDFIGSLPLYENGACTSTEKASFEPGSLELVGSGIVLKVF
-539 NDLFNISIDETKKLV
+539 NDNIIEDALESFNIRIVNLQGATLESGARDGYIELFVQDNDGKPFGEN
-554 VITVKNHDELNYES
+554 ITVS
-568 DRIKKKYQVTLNLK
+568 GT
-582 DKGGVEGCKTVT
+582 
-594 AQTTINIEDINEP
+594 EDI
-607 PYFVN
+607 
-612 FGPYEVKEHSP
+612 
-623 KGTSVGFVLAEDPD
+623 
-637 DDPAYNTL
+637 
-645 VYTIPVNEDND
+645 
-656 KTNDVPFAI
+656 
-665 NPSTGEITV
+665 
-674 AEPNKEK
+674 
-681 FDYETHPLP
+681 P
-690 YVFNVE
+690 YVFNAFNVINSDGDALTDYSVVIATFPSKGTLSYVNTDGDTVAVVKNQKIASTDIDAGKFVYKFVE
-696 VFDNLNR
+696 DDYTVDTQADYHRYDFEFR
-703 VPKEIEISL
+703 VVDAMGNESDDAYKASVTVAPVNDKPK
-712 IDINE
+712 
-717 PPIVIDTTHDTISVA
+717 A
-732 ENSPVGVTKMAYF
+732 E
-745 EVSDP
+745 
-750 DADDNANLLTQIKP
+750 
-764 TITDNKKK
+764 
-772 NGVVSAEDLFEMVME
+772 SAE
-787 KAKDEYGVDK
+787 
-797 YWAVLKVK
+797 
-805 ADLDFEA
+805 
-812 IMAARGDS
+812 
-820 VFEVTLTFTDQAGAG
+820 FT
-835 LDTSLAKKIAV
+835 I
-846 TDMNEEPYFTAAGP
+846 
-860 FDVKEN
+860 KEN
-866 SPVGTPIGEVKAA
+866 S
-879 DDDIKEEYNTLY
+879 
-891 YTIPVNED
+891 
-899 SDPDNDVPFAI
+899 
-910 VNIKS
+910 
-915 GLITV
+915 
-920 ANKEALDFE
+920 
-929 DPNILE
+929 
-935 HKFEFKV
+935 
-942 QVTDGEFVKDTLVTI
+942 VTTTMLT
-957 TLVDDDEPP
+957 TYA
-966 IIIPIC
+966 
-972 EGDECPTICQGDKCV
+972 EGDIGATD
-987 ECKDESCHEECVENC
+987 VEN
-1002 DKPNDPVDVLTVSVN
+1002 DVLTYSF
-1017 ENSRQNYEIMRYLV
+1017 
-1031 RDEDF
+1031 D
-1036 GVGHTMALT
+1036 LT
-1045 AEIKNTTVN
+1045 ADTRTAEYYEHVAELYDIEPA
-1054 TGAEDLFGAKME
+1054 TGKIFVKEGA
-1066 KDADGNWNVVVYVAD
+1066 
-1081 SSKLDYETLD
+1081 KLDYESTDSLL
-1091 FYTHDV
+1091 YIKVKV
-1097 TINVRDPDDAE
+1097 TDDGHTTADPDDAKDTT
-1108 GVHGSLLR
+1108 VFVTIR
-1116 VIKVVDVN
+1116 IVDVN
-1124 EPPTVADTTFT
+1124 DPPTVADPTFT

-1143 KFVGEVVGKDP
+1143 NFVGEVVGKDP

-1213 VRNCEYDAT
+1213 VRNCEYDAV
-1222 KTTYTANCLE
+1222 KKDYTANCLE

-1255 EGDECPTI
+1255 EGDECSTI

-1316 EDFGVGHTMALTAE
+1316 EDFGVGHSTALTAE

-1348 EKDAD
+1348 ETDAD

-1386 PEDADGVHGSL
+1386 PDDAEGVHGSL

-1421 YKDTKDDF
+1421 YKGTKDDF

-1548 EGGNCV
+1548 EGGNCA

-1620 TTALTAEIRNTN
+1620 TSALTAEIRNTN

-1640 EAKMVKDINGNW
+1640 EAKMVKDIDGNW

-1671 THNVTIYVYD
+1671 THDVTIYVYD
-1681 PEDSD
+1681 PDD
-1686 GMYDSLLRVI
+1686 PTGMYDSLLRVI

-1733 IEHIKEFGHLEY
+1733 TNHITEFGHLEY

-1756 AMDSNRVIVNDPSK
+1756 AMDSNRVIVNDPSI

-1828 SDGDDDSDP
+1828 PDGDDDSDS
-1837 LCVAYCDTTDRGV
+1837 LCVAHCDTTDRGV
-1850 STDSILTIGIK
+1850 WKDSILTIGVK
-1861 ENTKDSLLSK
+1861 ENTEDSLLSK

-1945 RKDPD
+1945 REDPD

-2062 CGADSVY
+2062 CGVDSVY

-2156 VKKDKCSALDHE
+2156 VKKDRCAVLDHE

-2196 TVKKIITVN
+2196 TVKKIIMVN
-2205 VHDVNEPPTIIKET
+2205 VRDVNEPPTIIEET

-2423 YVNERKKDVRVTV
+2423 YVNECKKDVRVTV

-2598 KYSVTEGM
+2598 KSSVTEGM

-3005 LKPFGYKRPKTK
+3005 LKPFGYKRPMTK

>member
-15 LAMAVPALAAEE
+15 LAMAVPALAA
-27 EDAFPLDP
+27 DTYP
-35 LYFPG
+35 LYYTGKTTAQNNDYWDSLMIFKAWGTTGVDIGGRSALPDESG
-40 ATEDDAQEIWS
+40 ATGTALGSLSLNDDKVELGGRLLIGGDLTGGNGGHTLNSGSARIRGAITLGNGTANNFKGTYCVTGASTVGGNDVVDGIIYADGTAMGDGQACAMSAEKPISQVFDYLSVPLLHDENVDYTQERIVVVNGTPQKVYGEIVADQKTVAIDVPKMEEGDS
-51 ELMKYKLWATSGF
+51 KLYDIYLKSITVRNGGRII
-64 DVGNRLEVKEDKGW
+64 VRMPYNGGNRLVRIFLSESISFSGSPRKLQIVY
-78 VGTSDGDFVMT
+78 VG
-89 GPGAQVGGPIIIGGN
+89 
-104 VDLQN
+104 
-109 KGAGFLTG
+109 KGAEFKDGKWNDVGDDSTVVKNLDYAGNLLFYAKDDITWG
-117 PLRVEKTLTLNT
+117 AFNGGDTIQGSYVTRGTLTM
-129 ESEFYGTVCIQGDT
+129 GT
-143 VVPTRDDWNAEF
+143 
-155 INGVY
+155 
-160 QNVHGEM
+160 NV
-167 IIGSTEATT
+167 A
-176 GACAND
+176 
-182 KVAFVEKKMTVPS
+182 
-195 LKSVTYNG
+195 L
-203 NLVATG
+203 
-209 NHQID
+209 
-214 VPNEEGPYD
+214 
-223 LYYES
+223 
-228 VTISNDSKLHINM
+228 
-241 PKGGRLTRIFTK
+241 
-253 SITFGNQAELQ
+253 
-264 VMYDGTLL
+264 
-272 SNQEYEGM
+272 
-280 FMIYVSGDI
+280 
-289 VFDNT
+289 
-294 NDKILQGT
+294 
-302 FISSGTI
+302 
-309 TTKCNM
+309 
-315 KFAGQMIAN
+315 AGQLISEKLIIPQDFN
-324 KIVIGNEI
+324 GR
-332 KGDDAFRYV
+332 GFRYV
-341 PVVPPVIDIKPTAS
+341 PFDPPILKLEPTATGE
-355 AMGGFIENNTTVEI
+355 AAYIVE
-369 PITLST
+369 
-375 ATKNG
+375 
-380 VSFKYCFDLS
+380 
-390 KSTAELADFNVYPNE
+390 
-405 DKDGNEYPAF
+405 
-415 PVCGSCGSNCG
+415 
-426 TVDIPRNAK
+426 R
-435 EPDKKVYLNVKLDD
+435 
-449 DGEEPTEKLAMKIY
+449 
-463 DLNGAV
+463 
-469 LPKNSNGL
+469 
-477 FDLNILNV
+477 
-485 PLFNFGDVDENYY
+485 
-498 INEHA
+498 
-503 IAPNDT
+503 
-509 VAKIPIEGQD
+509 
-519 FTDFVISM
+519 
-527 VDNASDTHPVKL
+527 DNASDKINITLDKVAATPISFEYCFEFKGTPDSEKGDGKPYASKEDFIGSLPLYENGACTSTEKASFEPGSLELVGSGIVLKVF
-539 NDLFNISIDETKKLV
+539 NDNIIEDALESFNIRIVNLQGATLESGARDGYIELFVQDNDGKPFGEN
-554 VITVKNHDELNYES
+554 ITVS
-568 DRIKKKYQVTLNLK
+568 GT
-582 DKGGVEGCKTVT
+582 
-594 AQTTINIEDINEP
+594 EDI
-607 PYFVN
+607 
-612 FGPYEVKEHSP
+612 
-623 KGTSVGFVLAEDPD
+623 
-637 DDPAYNTL
+637 
-645 VYTIPVNEDND
+645 
-656 KTNDVPFAI
+656 
-665 NPSTGEITV
+665 
-674 AEPNKEK
+674 
-681 FDYETHPLP
+681 P
-690 YVFNVE
+690 YVFNAFNVINSDGDALTDYSVVIATFPSKGTLSYVNTDGDTVAVVKNQKIASTDIDAGKFVYKFVE
-696 VFDNLNR
+696 DDYTVDTQADYHRYDFEFR
-703 VPKEIEISL
+703 VVDAMGNESDDAYKASVTVAPVNDKPK
-712 IDINE
+712 
-717 PPIVIDTTHDTISVA
+717 A
-732 ENSPVGVTKMAYF
+732 E
-745 EVSDP
+745 
-750 DADDNANLLTQIKP
+750 
-764 TITDNKKK
+764 
-772 NGVVSAEDLFEMVME
+772 SAE
-787 KAKDEYGVDK
+787 
-797 YWAVLKVK
+797 
-805 ADLDFEA
+805 
-812 IMAARGDS
+812 
-820 VFEVTLTFTDQAGAG
+820 FT
-835 LDTSLAKKIAV
+835 I
-846 TDMNEEPYFTAAGP
+846 
-860 FDVKEN
+860 KEN
-866 SPVGTPIGEVKAA
+866 S
-879 DDDIKEEYNTLY
+879 
-891 YTIPVNED
+891 
-899 SDPDNDVPFAI
+899 
-910 VNIKS
+910 
-915 GLITV
+915 
-920 ANKEALDFE
+920 
-929 DPNILE
+929 
-935 HKFEFKV
+935 
-942 QVTDGEFVKDTLVTI
+942 VTTTMLT
-957 TLVDDDEPP
+957 TYA
-966 IIIPIC
+966 
-972 EGDECPTICQGDKCV
+972 EGDIGATD
-987 ECKDESCHEECVENC
+987 VEN
-1002 DKPNDPVDVLTVSVN
+1002 DVLTYSF
-1017 ENSRQNYEIMRYLV
+1017 
-1031 RDEDF
+1031 D
-1036 GVGHTMALT
+1036 LT
-1045 AEIKNTTVN
+1045 ADTRTAEYYEHVAELYDIEPA
-1054 TGAEDLFGAKME
+1054 TGKIFVKEGA
-1066 KDADGNWNVVVYVAD
+1066 
-1081 SSKLDYETLD
+1081 KLDYESTDSLL
-1091 FYTHDV
+1091 YIKVKV
-1097 TINVRDPDDAE
+1097 TDDGHTTADPDDAKDTT
-1108 GVHGSLLR
+1108 VFVTIR
-1116 VIKVVDVN
+1116 IVDVN
-1124 EPPTVADTTFT
+1124 DPPTVADPTFT

-1143 KFVGEVVGKDP
+1143 NFVGEVVGKDP

-1213 VRNCEYDAT
+1213 VRNCEYDAV
-1222 KTTYTANCLE
+1222 KKDYTANCLE

-1316 EDFGVGHTMALTAE
+1316 EDFGVGHSTALTAE

-1348 EKDAD
+1348 ETDAD

-1386 PEDADGVHGSL
+1386 PDDAEGVHGSL

-1421 YKDTKDDF
+1421 YKGTKDDF

-1548 EGGNCV
+1548 EGGNCA

-1620 TTALTAEIRNTN
+1620 TSALTAEIRNTN

-1640 EAKMVKDINGNW
+1640 EAKMVKDIDGNW

-1671 THNVTIYVYD
+1671 THDVTIYVYD
-1681 PEDSD
+1681 PDD
-1686 GMYDSLLRVI
+1686 PTGMYDSLLRVI

-1733 IEHIKEFGHLEY
+1733 TNHITEFGHLEY

-1756 AMDSNRVIVNDPSK
+1756 AMDSNRVIVNDPSI

-1828 SDGDDDSDP
+1828 PDGDDDSDS
-1837 LCVAYCDTTDRGV
+1837 LCVAHCDTTDRGV
-1850 STDSILTIGIK
+1850 WKDSILTIGVK
-1861 ENTKDSLLSK
+1861 ENTEDSLLSK

-1945 RKDPD
+1945 REDPD

-2062 CGADSVY
+2062 CGVDSVY

-2156 VKKDKCSALDHE
+2156 VKKDRCAVLDHE

-2196 TVKKIITVN
+2196 TVKKIIMVN
-2205 VHDVNEPPTIIKET
+2205 VRDVNEPPTIIEET

-2423 YVNERKKDVRVTV
+2423 YVNECKKDVRVTV

-2598 KYSVTEGM
+2598 KSSVTEGM

-3005 LKPFGYKRPKTK
+3005 LKPFGYKRPMTK

>member
-15 LAMAVPALAAEE
+15 LAMAVPALAA
-27 EDAFPLDP
+27 DTYP
-35 LYFPG
+35 LYYTGKTTAQNNDYWDSLMIFKAWGTTGVDIGGRSALPDESG
-40 ATEDDAQEIWS
+40 ATGTALGSLSLNDDKVELGGRLLIGGDLTGGNGGHTLNSGSARIRGAITLGNGTANNFKGTYCVTGASTVGGNDVVDGIIYADGTAMGDGQACAMSAEKPISQVFDYLSVPLLHDENVDYTQERIVVVNGTPQKVYGEIVADQKTVAIDVPKMEEGDS
-51 ELMKYKLWATSGF
+51 KLYDIYLKSITVRNGGRII
-64 DVGNRLEVKEDKGW
+64 VRMPYNGGNRLVRIFLSESISFSGSPRKLQIVY
-78 VGTSDGDFVMT
+78 VG
-89 GPGAQVGGPIIIGGN
+89 
-104 VDLQN
+104 
-109 KGAGFLTG
+109 KGAEFKDGKWNDVGDDSTVVKNLDYAGNLLFYAKDDITWG
-117 PLRVEKTLTLNT
+117 AFNGGDTIQGSYVTRGTLTM
-129 ESEFYGTVCIQGDT
+129 GT
-143 VVPTRDDWNAEF
+143 
-155 INGVY
+155 
-160 QNVHGEM
+160 NV
-167 IIGSTEATT
+167 A
-176 GACAND
+176 
-182 KVAFVEKKMTVPS
+182 
-195 LKSVTYNG
+195 L
-203 NLVATG
+203 
-209 NHQID
+209 
-214 VPNEEGPYD
+214 
-223 LYYES
+223 
-228 VTISNDSKLHINM
+228 
-241 PKGGRLTRIFTK
+241 
-253 SITFGNQAELQ
+253 
-264 VMYDGTLL
+264 
-272 SNQEYEGM
+272 
-280 FMIYVSGDI
+280 
-289 VFDNT
+289 
-294 NDKILQGT
+294 
-302 FISSGTI
+302 
-309 TTKCNM
+309 
-315 KFAGQMIAN
+315 AGQLISEKLIIPQDFN
-324 KIVIGNEI
+324 GR
-332 KGDDAFRYV
+332 GFRYV
-341 PVVPPVIDIKPTAS
+341 PFDPPILKLEPTATGE
-355 AMGGFIENNTTVEI
+355 AAYIVE
-369 PITLST
+369 
-375 ATKNG
+375 
-380 VSFKYCFDLS
+380 
-390 KSTAELADFNVYPNE
+390 
-405 DKDGNEYPAF
+405 
-415 PVCGSCGSNCG
+415 
-426 TVDIPRNAK
+426 R
-435 EPDKKVYLNVKLDD
+435 
-449 DGEEPTEKLAMKIY
+449 
-463 DLNGAV
+463 
-469 LPKNSNGL
+469 
-477 FDLNILNV
+477 
-485 PLFNFGDVDENYY
+485 
-498 INEHA
+498 
-503 IAPNDT
+503 
-509 VAKIPIEGQD
+509 
-519 FTDFVISM
+519 
-527 VDNASDTHPVKL
+527 DNASDKINITLDKVAATPISFEYCFEFKGTPDSEKGDGKPYASKEDFIGSLPLYENGACTSTEKASFEPGSLELVGSGIVLKVF
-539 NDLFNISIDETKKLV
+539 NDNIIEDALESFNIRIVNLQGATLESGARDGYIELFVQDNDGKPFGEN
-554 VITVKNHDELNYES
+554 ITVS
-568 DRIKKKYQVTLNLK
+568 GT
-582 DKGGVEGCKTVT
+582 
-594 AQTTINIEDINEP
+594 EDI
-607 PYFVN
+607 
-612 FGPYEVKEHSP
+612 
-623 KGTSVGFVLAEDPD
+623 
-637 DDPAYNTL
+637 
-645 VYTIPVNEDND
+645 
-656 KTNDVPFAI
+656 
-665 NPSTGEITV
+665 
-674 AEPNKEK
+674 
-681 FDYETHPLP
+681 P
-690 YVFNVE
+690 YVFNAFNVINSDGDALTDYSVVIATFPSKGTLSYVNTDGDTVAVVKNQKIASTDIDAGKFVYKFVE
-696 VFDNLNR
+696 DDYTVDTQADYHRYDFEFR
-703 VPKEIEISL
+703 VVDAMGNESDDAYKASVTVAPVNDKPK
-712 IDINE
+712 
-717 PPIVIDTTHDTISVA
+717 A
-732 ENSPVGVTKMAYF
+732 E
-745 EVSDP
+745 
-750 DADDNANLLTQIKP
+750 
-764 TITDNKKK
+764 
-772 NGVVSAEDLFEMVME
+772 SAE
-787 KAKDEYGVDK
+787 
-797 YWAVLKVK
+797 
-805 ADLDFEA
+805 
-812 IMAARGDS
+812 
-820 VFEVTLTFTDQAGAG
+820 FT
-835 LDTSLAKKIAV
+835 I
-846 TDMNEEPYFTAAGP
+846 
-860 FDVKEN
+860 KEN
-866 SPVGTPIGEVKAA
+866 S
-879 DDDIKEEYNTLY
+879 
-891 YTIPVNED
+891 
-899 SDPDNDVPFAI
+899 
-910 VNIKS
+910 
-915 GLITV
+915 
-920 ANKEALDFE
+920 
-929 DPNILE
+929 
-935 HKFEFKV
+935 
-942 QVTDGEFVKDTLVTI
+942 VTTTMLT
-957 TLVDDDEPP
+957 TYA
-966 IIIPIC
+966 
-972 EGDECPTICQGDKCV
+972 EGDIGATD
-987 ECKDESCHEECVENC
+987 VEN
-1002 DKPNDPVDVLTVSVN
+1002 DVLTYSF
-1017 ENSRQNYEIMRYLV
+1017 
-1031 RDEDF
+1031 D
-1036 GVGHTMALT
+1036 LT
-1045 AEIKNTTVN
+1045 ADTRTAEYYEHVAELYDIEPA
-1054 TGAEDLFGAKME
+1054 TGKIFVKEGA
-1066 KDADGNWNVVVYVAD
+1066 
-1081 SSKLDYETLD
+1081 KLDYESTDSLL
-1091 FYTHDV
+1091 YIKVKV
-1097 TINVRDPDDAE
+1097 TDDGHTTADPDDAKDTT
-1108 GVHGSLLR
+1108 VFVTIR
-1116 VIKVVDVN
+1116 IVDVN
-1124 EPPTVADTTFT
+1124 DPPTVADPTFT

-1143 KFVGEVVGKDP
+1143 NFVGEVVGKDP

-1169 DPTNSVANAAFKI
+1169 DPANTVANAAFKI

-1197 LDYETVPGHK
+1197 LDYETVPDHK

-1213 VRNCEYDAT
+1213 VRNCEYDAV
-1222 KTTYTANCLE
+1222 KKDYTANCLE

-1316 EDFGVGHTMALTAE
+1316 EDFGVGHSTALTAE

-1348 EKDAD
+1348 ETDAD

-1386 PEDADGVHGSL
+1386 PDDAEGVHGSL

-1421 YKDTKDDF
+1421 YKGTKDDF

-1548 EGGNCV
+1548 EGGNCA

-1620 TTALTAEIRNTN
+1620 TSALTAEIRNTN

-1640 EAKMVKDINGNW
+1640 EAKMVKDIDGNW

-1671 THNVTIYVYD
+1671 THDVTIYVYD
-1681 PEDSD
+1681 PDD
-1686 GMYDSLLRVI
+1686 PTGMYDSLLRVI

-1733 IEHIKEFGHLEY
+1733 TNHITEFGHLEY

-1756 AMDSNRVIVNDPSK
+1756 AMDSNRVIVNDPSI

-1828 SDGDDDSDP
+1828 PDGDDDSDS
-1837 LCVAYCDTTDRGV
+1837 LCVAHCDTTDRGV
-1850 STDSILTIGIK
+1850 WKDSILTIGVK
-1861 ENTKDSLLSK
+1861 ENTEDSLLSK

-1945 RKDPD
+1945 REDPD

-2062 CGADSVY
+2062 CGVDSVY

-2156 VKKDKCSALDHE
+2156 VKKDRCAVLDHE

-2196 TVKKIITVN
+2196 TVKKIIMVN
-2205 VHDVNEPPTIIKET
+2205 VRDVNEPPTIIEET

-2423 YVNERKKDVRVTV
+2423 YVNECKKDVRVTV

-2598 KYSVTEGM
+2598 KSSVTEGM

-3005 LKPFGYKRPKTK
+3005 LKPFGYKRPMTK

>member
-15 LAMAVPALAAEE
+15 LAMAVPALAA
-27 EDAFPLDP
+27 DTYP
-35 LYFPG
+35 LYYTGKTTAQNNDYWDSLMIFKAWGTTGVDIGGRSALPDESG
-40 ATEDDAQEIWS
+40 ATGTALGSLSLNDDKVELGGRLLIGGDLTGGNGGHTLNSGSARIRGAITLGNGTANNFKGTYCVTGASTVGGNDVVDGIIYADGTAMGDGQACAMSAEKPISQVFDYLSVPLLHDENVDYTQERIVVVNGTPQKVYGEIVADQKTVAIDVPKMEEGDS
-51 ELMKYKLWATSGF
+51 KLYDIYLKSITVRNGGRII
-64 DVGNRLEVKEDKGW
+64 VRMPYNGGNRLVRIFLSESISFSGSPRKLQIVY
-78 VGTSDGDFVMT
+78 VG
-89 GPGAQVGGPIIIGGN
+89 
-104 VDLQN
+104 
-109 KGAGFLTG
+109 KGAEFKDGKWNDVGDDSTVVKNLDYAGNLLFYAKDDITWG
-117 PLRVEKTLTLNT
+117 AFNGGDTIQGSYVTRGTLTM
-129 ESEFYGTVCIQGDT
+129 GT
-143 VVPTRDDWNAEF
+143 
-155 INGVY
+155 
-160 QNVHGEM
+160 NV
-167 IIGSTEATT
+167 A
-176 GACAND
+176 
-182 KVAFVEKKMTVPS
+182 
-195 LKSVTYNG
+195 L
-203 NLVATG
+203 
-209 NHQID
+209 
-214 VPNEEGPYD
+214 
-223 LYYES
+223 
-228 VTISNDSKLHINM
+228 
-241 PKGGRLTRIFTK
+241 
-253 SITFGNQAELQ
+253 
-264 VMYDGTLL
+264 
-272 SNQEYEGM
+272 
-280 FMIYVSGDI
+280 
-289 VFDNT
+289 
-294 NDKILQGT
+294 
-302 FISSGTI
+302 
-309 TTKCNM
+309 
-315 KFAGQMIAN
+315 AGQLISEKLIIPQDFN
-324 KIVIGNEI
+324 GR
-332 KGDDAFRYV
+332 GFRYV
-341 PVVPPVIDIKPTAS
+341 PFDPPILKLEPTATGE
-355 AMGGFIENNTTVEI
+355 AAYIVE
-369 PITLST
+369 
-375 ATKNG
+375 
-380 VSFKYCFDLS
+380 
-390 KSTAELADFNVYPNE
+390 
-405 DKDGNEYPAF
+405 
-415 PVCGSCGSNCG
+415 
-426 TVDIPRNAK
+426 R
-435 EPDKKVYLNVKLDD
+435 
-449 DGEEPTEKLAMKIY
+449 
-463 DLNGAV
+463 
-469 LPKNSNGL
+469 
-477 FDLNILNV
+477 
-485 PLFNFGDVDENYY
+485 
-498 INEHA
+498 
-503 IAPNDT
+503 
-509 VAKIPIEGQD
+509 
-519 FTDFVISM
+519 
-527 VDNASDTHPVKL
+527 DNASDKINITLDKVAATPISFEYCFEFKGTPDSEKGDGKPYASKEDFIGSLPLYENGACTSTEKASFEPGSLELVGSGIVLKVF
-539 NDLFNISIDETKKLV
+539 NDNIIEDALESFNIRIVNLQGATLESGARDGYIELFVQDNDGKPFGEN
-554 VITVKNHDELNYES
+554 ITVS
-568 DRIKKKYQVTLNLK
+568 GT
-582 DKGGVEGCKTVT
+582 
-594 AQTTINIEDINEP
+594 EDI
-607 PYFVN
+607 
-612 FGPYEVKEHSP
+612 
-623 KGTSVGFVLAEDPD
+623 
-637 DDPAYNTL
+637 
-645 VYTIPVNEDND
+645 
-656 KTNDVPFAI
+656 
-665 NPSTGEITV
+665 
-674 AEPNKEK
+674 
-681 FDYETHPLP
+681 P
-690 YVFNVE
+690 YVFNAFNVINSDGDALTDYSVVIATFPSKGTLSYVNTDGDTVAVVKNQKIASTDIDAGKFVYKFVE
-696 VFDNLNR
+696 DDYTVDTQADYHRYDFEFR
-703 VPKEIEISL
+703 VVDAMGNESDDAYKASVTVAPVNDKPK
-712 IDINE
+712 
-717 PPIVIDTTHDTISVA
+717 A
-732 ENSPVGVTKMAYF
+732 E
-745 EVSDP
+745 
-750 DADDNANLLTQIKP
+750 
-764 TITDNKKK
+764 
-772 NGVVSAEDLFEMVME
+772 SAE
-787 KAKDEYGVDK
+787 
-797 YWAVLKVK
+797 
-805 ADLDFEA
+805 
-812 IMAARGDS
+812 
-820 VFEVTLTFTDQAGAG
+820 FT
-835 LDTSLAKKIAV
+835 I
-846 TDMNEEPYFTAAGP
+846 
-860 FDVKEN
+860 KEN
-866 SPVGTPIGEVKAA
+866 S
-879 DDDIKEEYNTLY
+879 
-891 YTIPVNED
+891 
-899 SDPDNDVPFAI
+899 
-910 VNIKS
+910 
-915 GLITV
+915 
-920 ANKEALDFE
+920 
-929 DPNILE
+929 
-935 HKFEFKV
+935 
-942 QVTDGEFVKDTLVTI
+942 VTTTMLTSYA
-957 TLVDDDEPP
+957 
-966 IIIPIC
+966 
-972 EGDECPTICQGDKCV
+972 EGDIGATD
-987 ECKDESCHEECVENC
+987 VEN
-1002 DKPNDPVDVLTVSVN
+1002 DVLTYSF
-1017 ENSRQNYEIMRYLV
+1017 
-1031 RDEDF
+1031 D
-1036 GVGHTMALT
+1036 LT
-1045 AEIKNTTVN
+1045 ADTRTAEYYEHVAELYDIEPA
-1054 TGAEDLFGAKME
+1054 TGKIFVKEGA
-1066 KDADGNWNVVVYVAD
+1066 
-1081 SSKLDYETLD
+1081 KLDYESTDSLL
-1091 FYTHDV
+1091 YIKVKV
-1097 TINVRDPDDAE
+1097 TDDGHTTADPDDAKDTT
-1108 GVHGSLLR
+1108 VVVTIR
-1116 VIKVVDVN
+1116 MVDVN
-1124 EPPTVADTTFT
+1124 EPPTVADTTFI

-1143 KFVGEVVGKDP
+1143 KFVGEVVGRDP

-1213 VRNCEYDAT
+1213 VRNCEYDAV
-1222 KTTYTANCLE
+1222 KKDYTANCLE

-1316 EDFGVGHTMALTAE
+1316 EDFGVGHSTALTAE

-1348 EKDAD
+1348 ETDAD

-1421 YKDTKDDF
+1421 YKGTKDDF

-1548 EGGNCV
+1548 EGGNCA

-1620 TTALTAEIRNTN
+1620 TSALTAEIRNTN

-1640 EAKMVKDINGNW
+1640 EAKMVKDIDGNW

-1733 IEHIKEFGHLEY
+1733 TNHITEFGHLEY

-1756 AMDSNRVIVNDPSK
+1756 AMDSNRVIVNDPSM

-1828 SDGDDDSDP
+1828 PDGDDDSDS
-1837 LCVAYCDTTDRGV
+1837 LCVAHCDTTDRGV
-1850 STDSILTIGIK
+1850 WKDSILTIGVK
-1861 ENTKDSLLSK
+1861 ENTEDSLLSK
-1871 TDMVIFQYHVVD
+1871 TDMVIFQYHIVD

-1945 RKDPD
+1945 REDPD

-2062 CGADSVY
+2062 CGVDSVY

-2156 VKKDKCSALDHE
+2156 VKKDRCAVLDHE

-2196 TVKKIITVN
+2196 TVKKIIMVN
-2205 VHDVNEPPTIIKET
+2205 VRDVNEPPTIIEET

-2423 YVNERKKDVRVTV
+2423 YVNECKKDVRVTV

-2598 KYSVTEGM
+2598 KSSVTEGM

>member
-15 LAMAVPALAAEE
+15 LAMAVPALAA
-27 EDAFPLDP
+27 DTYP
-35 LYFPG
+35 LYYTGKTTAQNNDYWDSLMIFKAWGTTGVDIGGRSALPDESG
-40 ATEDDAQEIWS
+40 ATGTALGSLSLNDDKVELGGRLLIGGDLTGGNGGHTLNSGSARIRGAITLGNGTANNFKGTYCVTGASTVGGNDVVDGIIYADGTAMGDGQACAMSAEKPISQVFDYLSVPLLHDENVDYTQERIVVVNGTPQKVYGEIVADQKTVAIDVPKMEEGDS
-51 ELMKYKLWATSGF
+51 KLYDIYLKSITVRNGGRII
-64 DVGNRLEVKEDKGW
+64 VRMPYNGGNRLVRIFLSESISFSGSPRKLQIVY
-78 VGTSDGDFVMT
+78 VG
-89 GPGAQVGGPIIIGGN
+89 
-104 VDLQN
+104 
-109 KGAGFLTG
+109 KGAEFKDGKWNDVGDDSTVVKNLDYAGNLLFYAKDDITWG
-117 PLRVEKTLTLNT
+117 AFNGGDTIQGSYVTRGTLTM
-129 ESEFYGTVCIQGDT
+129 GT
-143 VVPTRDDWNAEF
+143 
-155 INGVY
+155 
-160 QNVHGEM
+160 NV
-167 IIGSTEATT
+167 A
-176 GACAND
+176 
-182 KVAFVEKKMTVPS
+182 
-195 LKSVTYNG
+195 L
-203 NLVATG
+203 
-209 NHQID
+209 
-214 VPNEEGPYD
+214 
-223 LYYES
+223 
-228 VTISNDSKLHINM
+228 
-241 PKGGRLTRIFTK
+241 
-253 SITFGNQAELQ
+253 
-264 VMYDGTLL
+264 
-272 SNQEYEGM
+272 
-280 FMIYVSGDI
+280 
-289 VFDNT
+289 
-294 NDKILQGT
+294 
-302 FISSGTI
+302 
-309 TTKCNM
+309 
-315 KFAGQMIAN
+315 AGQLISEKLIIPQDFN
-324 KIVIGNEI
+324 GR
-332 KGDDAFRYV
+332 GFRYV
-341 PVVPPVIDIKPTAS
+341 PFDPPILKLEPTATGE
-355 AMGGFIENNTTVEI
+355 AAYIVE
-369 PITLST
+369 
-375 ATKNG
+375 
-380 VSFKYCFDLS
+380 
-390 KSTAELADFNVYPNE
+390 
-405 DKDGNEYPAF
+405 
-415 PVCGSCGSNCG
+415 
-426 TVDIPRNAK
+426 R
-435 EPDKKVYLNVKLDD
+435 
-449 DGEEPTEKLAMKIY
+449 
-463 DLNGAV
+463 
-469 LPKNSNGL
+469 
-477 FDLNILNV
+477 
-485 PLFNFGDVDENYY
+485 
-498 INEHA
+498 
-503 IAPNDT
+503 
-509 VAKIPIEGQD
+509 
-519 FTDFVISM
+519 
-527 VDNASDTHPVKL
+527 DNASDKINITLDKVAATPISFEYCFEFKGTPDSEKGDGKPYASKEDFIGSLPLYENGACTSTEKASFEPGSLELVGSGIVLKVF
-539 NDLFNISIDETKKLV
+539 NDNIIEDALESFNIRIVNLQGATLESGARDGYIELFVQDNDGKPFGEN
-554 VITVKNHDELNYES
+554 ITVS
-568 DRIKKKYQVTLNLK
+568 GT
-582 DKGGVEGCKTVT
+582 
-594 AQTTINIEDINEP
+594 EDI
-607 PYFVN
+607 
-612 FGPYEVKEHSP
+612 
-623 KGTSVGFVLAEDPD
+623 
-637 DDPAYNTL
+637 
-645 VYTIPVNEDND
+645 
-656 KTNDVPFAI
+656 
-665 NPSTGEITV
+665 
-674 AEPNKEK
+674 
-681 FDYETHPLP
+681 P
-690 YVFNVE
+690 YVFNAFNVINSDGDALTDYSVVIATFPSKGTLSYVNTDGDTVAVVKNQKIASTDIDAGKFVYKFVE
-696 VFDNLNR
+696 DDYTVDTQADYHRYDFEFR
-703 VPKEIEISL
+703 VVDAMGNESDDAYKASVTVAPVNDKPK
-712 IDINE
+712 
-717 PPIVIDTTHDTISVA
+717 A
-732 ENSPVGVTKMAYF
+732 E
-745 EVSDP
+745 
-750 DADDNANLLTQIKP
+750 
-764 TITDNKKK
+764 
-772 NGVVSAEDLFEMVME
+772 SAE
-787 KAKDEYGVDK
+787 
-797 YWAVLKVK
+797 
-805 ADLDFEA
+805 
-812 IMAARGDS
+812 
-820 VFEVTLTFTDQAGAG
+820 FT
-835 LDTSLAKKIAV
+835 I
-846 TDMNEEPYFTAAGP
+846 
-860 FDVKEN
+860 KEN
-866 SPVGTPIGEVKAA
+866 S
-879 DDDIKEEYNTLY
+879 
-891 YTIPVNED
+891 
-899 SDPDNDVPFAI
+899 
-910 VNIKS
+910 
-915 GLITV
+915 
-920 ANKEALDFE
+920 
-929 DPNILE
+929 
-935 HKFEFKV
+935 
-942 QVTDGEFVKDTLVTI
+942 VTTTMLT
-957 TLVDDDEPP
+957 TYA
-966 IIIPIC
+966 
-972 EGDECPTICQGDKCV
+972 EGDIGATD
-987 ECKDESCHEECVENC
+987 VEN
-1002 DKPNDPVDVLTVSVN
+1002 DVLTYSF
-1017 ENSRQNYEIMRYLV
+1017 
-1031 RDEDF
+1031 D
-1036 GVGHTMALT
+1036 LT
-1045 AEIKNTTVN
+1045 ADTRTAEYYEHVAELYDIEPA
-1054 TGAEDLFGAKME
+1054 TGKIFVKEGA
-1066 KDADGNWNVVVYVAD
+1066 
-1081 SSKLDYETLD
+1081 KLDYESTDSLL
-1091 FYTHDV
+1091 YIKVKV
-1097 TINVRDPDDAE
+1097 TDDGHTTADPDDAKDTT
-1108 GVHGSLLR
+1108 VFVTIR
-1116 VIKVVDVN
+1116 IVDVN
-1124 EPPTVADTTFT
+1124 DPPTVADPTFT

-1143 KFVGEVVGKDP
+1143 NFVGEVVGKDP

-1213 VRNCEYDAT
+1213 VRNCEYDAV
-1222 KTTYTANCLE
+1222 KKDYTANCLE

-1316 EDFGVGHTMALTAE
+1316 EDFGVGHSTALTAE

-1348 EKDAD
+1348 ETDAD

-1386 PEDADGVHGSL
+1386 PDDAEGVHGSL

-1421 YKDTKDDF
+1421 YKGTKDDF

-1548 EGGNCV
+1548 EGGNCA

-1620 TTALTAEIRNTN
+1620 TSALTAEIRNTN

-1640 EAKMVKDINGNW
+1640 EAKMVKDIDGNW

-1671 THNVTIYVYD
+1671 THDVTIYVYD
-1681 PEDSD
+1681 PDD
-1686 GMYDSLLRVI
+1686 PTGMYDSLLRVI

-1733 IEHIKEFGHLEY
+1733 TNHITEFGHLEY

-1756 AMDSNRVIVNDPSK
+1756 AMDSNRVIVNDPSM

-1828 SDGDDDSDP
+1828 PDGDDDSDS
-1837 LCVAYCDTTDRGV
+1837 LCVAHCDTTDRGV
-1850 STDSILTIGIK
+1850 WKDSILTIGVK
-1861 ENTKDSLLSK
+1861 ENTEDSLLSK

-1945 RKDPD
+1945 REDPD

-2062 CGADSVY
+2062 CGVDSVY

-2156 VKKDKCSALDHE
+2156 VKKDRCAVLDHE

-2196 TVKKIITVN
+2196 TVKKIIMVN
-2205 VHDVNEPPTIIKET
+2205 VRDVNEPPTIIEET

-2423 YVNERKKDVRVTV
+2423 YVNECKKDVRVTV

-2598 KYSVTEGM
+2598 KSSVTEGM

-3005 LKPFGYKRPKTK
+3005 LKPFGYKRPMTK

>member
-15 LAMAVPALAAEE
+15 LAMAVPALAA
-27 EDAFPLDP
+27 DTYP
-35 LYFPG
+35 LYYTGKTTAQNNDYWDSLMIFKAWGTTGVDIGGRSALPDESG
-40 ATEDDAQEIWS
+40 ATGTALGSLSLNDDKVELGGRLLIGGDLTGGNGGHTLNSGSARIRGAITLGNGTANNFKGTYCVTGASTVGGNDVVDGIIYADGTAMGDGQACAMSAEKPISQVFDYLSVPLLHDENVDYTQERIVVVNGTPQKVYGEIVADQKTVAIDVPKMEEGDS
-51 ELMKYKLWATSGF
+51 KLYDIYLKSITVRNGGRII
-64 DVGNRLEVKEDKGW
+64 VRMPYNGGNRLVRIFLSESISFSGSPRKLQIVY
-78 VGTSDGDFVMT
+78 VG
-89 GPGAQVGGPIIIGGN
+89 
-104 VDLQN
+104 
-109 KGAGFLTG
+109 KGAEFKDGKWNDVGDDSTVVKNLDYAGNLLFYAKDDITWG
-117 PLRVEKTLTLNT
+117 AFNGGDTIQGSYVTRGTLTM
-129 ESEFYGTVCIQGDT
+129 GT
-143 VVPTRDDWNAEF
+143 
-155 INGVY
+155 
-160 QNVHGEM
+160 NV
-167 IIGSTEATT
+167 A
-176 GACAND
+176 
-182 KVAFVEKKMTVPS
+182 
-195 LKSVTYNG
+195 L
-203 NLVATG
+203 
-209 NHQID
+209 
-214 VPNEEGPYD
+214 
-223 LYYES
+223 
-228 VTISNDSKLHINM
+228 
-241 PKGGRLTRIFTK
+241 
-253 SITFGNQAELQ
+253 
-264 VMYDGTLL
+264 
-272 SNQEYEGM
+272 
-280 FMIYVSGDI
+280 
-289 VFDNT
+289 
-294 NDKILQGT
+294 
-302 FISSGTI
+302 
-309 TTKCNM
+309 
-315 KFAGQMIAN
+315 AGQLISEKLIIPQDFN
-324 KIVIGNEI
+324 GR
-332 KGDDAFRYV
+332 GFRYV
-341 PVVPPVIDIKPTAS
+341 PFDPPILKLEPTATGE
-355 AMGGFIENNTTVEI
+355 AAYIVE
-369 PITLST
+369 
-375 ATKNG
+375 
-380 VSFKYCFDLS
+380 
-390 KSTAELADFNVYPNE
+390 
-405 DKDGNEYPAF
+405 
-415 PVCGSCGSNCG
+415 
-426 TVDIPRNAK
+426 R
-435 EPDKKVYLNVKLDD
+435 
-449 DGEEPTEKLAMKIY
+449 
-463 DLNGAV
+463 
-469 LPKNSNGL
+469 
-477 FDLNILNV
+477 
-485 PLFNFGDVDENYY
+485 
-498 INEHA
+498 
-503 IAPNDT
+503 
-509 VAKIPIEGQD
+509 
-519 FTDFVISM
+519 
-527 VDNASDTHPVKL
+527 DNASDKINITLDKVAATPISFEYCFEFKGTPDSEKGDGKPYASKEDFIGSLPLYENGACTSTEKASFEPGSLELVGSGIVLKVF
-539 NDLFNISIDETKKLV
+539 NDNIIEDALESFNIRIVNLQGATLESGARDGYIELFVQDNDGKPFGEN
-554 VITVKNHDELNYES
+554 ITVS
-568 DRIKKKYQVTLNLK
+568 GT
-582 DKGGVEGCKTVT
+582 
-594 AQTTINIEDINEP
+594 EDI
-607 PYFVN
+607 
-612 FGPYEVKEHSP
+612 
-623 KGTSVGFVLAEDPD
+623 
-637 DDPAYNTL
+637 
-645 VYTIPVNEDND
+645 
-656 KTNDVPFAI
+656 
-665 NPSTGEITV
+665 
-674 AEPNKEK
+674 
-681 FDYETHPLP
+681 P
-690 YVFNVE
+690 YVFNAFNVINSDGDALTDYSVVIATFPSKGTLSYVNTDGDTVAVVKNQKIASTDIDAGKFVYKFVE
-696 VFDNLNR
+696 DDYTVDTQADYHRYDFEFR
-703 VPKEIEISL
+703 VVDVMGNESDDAYKASVTVAPVNDKPK
-712 IDINE
+712 
-717 PPIVIDTTHDTISVA
+717 A
-732 ENSPVGVTKMAYF
+732 E
-745 EVSDP
+745 
-750 DADDNANLLTQIKP
+750 
-764 TITDNKKK
+764 
-772 NGVVSAEDLFEMVME
+772 SAE
-787 KAKDEYGVDK
+787 
-797 YWAVLKVK
+797 
-805 ADLDFEA
+805 
-812 IMAARGDS
+812 
-820 VFEVTLTFTDQAGAG
+820 FT
-835 LDTSLAKKIAV
+835 I
-846 TDMNEEPYFTAAGP
+846 
-860 FDVKEN
+860 KEN
-866 SPVGTPIGEVKAA
+866 S
-879 DDDIKEEYNTLY
+879 
-891 YTIPVNED
+891 
-899 SDPDNDVPFAI
+899 
-910 VNIKS
+910 
-915 GLITV
+915 
-920 ANKEALDFE
+920 
-929 DPNILE
+929 
-935 HKFEFKV
+935 
-942 QVTDGEFVKDTLVTI
+942 VTTTMLT
-957 TLVDDDEPP
+957 TYA
-966 IIIPIC
+966 
-972 EGDECPTICQGDKCV
+972 EGDIGATD
-987 ECKDESCHEECVENC
+987 VEN
-1002 DKPNDPVDVLTVSVN
+1002 DVLTYSF
-1017 ENSRQNYEIMRYLV
+1017 
-1031 RDEDF
+1031 D
-1036 GVGHTMALT
+1036 LT
-1045 AEIKNTTVN
+1045 ADTRTAEYYEHVAELYDIEPA
-1054 TGAEDLFGAKME
+1054 TGKIFVKEGA
-1066 KDADGNWNVVVYVAD
+1066 
-1081 SSKLDYETLD
+1081 KLDYESTDSLL
-1091 FYTHDV
+1091 YIKVKV
-1097 TINVRDPDDAE
+1097 TDDGHTTADPDDAKDTT
-1108 GVHGSLLR
+1108 VFVTIR
-1116 VIKVVDVN
+1116 IVDMN
-1124 EPPTVADTTFT
+1124 DPPTVADPTFT

-1143 KFVGEVVGKDP
+1143 NFVGEVVGKDP

-1213 VRNCEYDAT
+1213 VRNCEYDAV
-1222 KTTYTANCLE
+1222 KKDYTANCLE

-1246 EPPIIIPIC
+1246 
-1255 EGDECPTI
+1255 
-1263 CQGDKCVECK
+1263 
-1273 DESCHEECVE
+1273 
-1283 NCDKPNDPV
+1283 
-1292 DVLTVSVNENSRQ
+1292 
-1305 NYEIMRYLVRD
+1305 
-1316 EDFGVGHTMALTAE
+1316 
-1330 IKNTTVNTGA
+1330 
-1340 EDLFGAKM
+1340 
-1348 EKDAD
+1348 
-1353 GNWNVVVYVADS
+1353 
-1365 SKLDYETLDF
+1365 
-1375 YTHDVTINVRD
+1375 
-1386 PEDADGVHGSL
+1386 
-1397 LRVIKVVDVNEA
+1397 
-1409 PTITGVEDLNGD
+1409 
-1421 YKDTKDDF
+1421 
-1429 TFYPKEDLV
+1429 
-1438 AGGPVG
+1438 
-1444 YVHTYDPD
+1444 
-1452 VEHLNEFGYRE
+1452 
-1463 FSLDNPDNYP
+1463 
-1473 FEMKD
+1473 
-1478 SLLVLTKKL
+1478 
-1487 DYEKDSKVYTFD
+1487 
-1499 VIVNNCERAKNS
+1499 
-1511 AGKYEKIN
+1511 
-1519 PPKCTEPVKQT
+1519 
-1530 VTVKLQ
+1530 
-1536 DVPEPPK
+1536 EPPK

-2062 CGADSVY
+2062 CGVDSVY

-2137 ISSDPSGC
+2137 ISNDSSGC

-2156 VKKDKCSALDHE
+2156 VKKDKCAVLDHE

-2196 TVKKIITVN
+2196 TVKKIIMVN
-2205 VHDVNEPPTIIKET
+2205 VRDVNEPPTIIEET

-2455 VNVPQKTLDAVN
+2455 VNVPQKTLAAVN

-2553 SFVVNAATGE
+2553 SFVVNAVTGE

-2598 KYSVTEGM
+2598 KSSVTEGM

>member
-15 LAMAVPALAAEE
+15 LAMAVPALAA
-27 EDAFPLDP
+27 DTYP
-35 LYFPG
+35 LYYTGKTTAQNNDYWDSLMIFKAWGTTGVDIGGRSALPDESG
-40 ATEDDAQEIWS
+40 ATGTALGSLSLNDDKVELGGRLLIGGDLTGGNGGHTLNSGSARIRGAITLGKGTANNFKGTYCVTGASTVGGNDVVDGIIYADGTAMGDGQACAMSAEKPISQVFDYLSVPLLHDENVDYTQERIVVVNGTPQKVYGEIVADQKTVAIDVPKMEEGDS
-51 ELMKYKLWATSGF
+51 KLYDIYLKSITVRNGGRII
-64 DVGNRLEVKEDKGW
+64 VRMPYNGGNRLVRIFLSESISFSGSPRKLQIVY
-78 VGTSDGDFVMT
+78 VG
-89 GPGAQVGGPIIIGGN
+89 
-104 VDLQN
+104 
-109 KGAGFLTG
+109 KGAEFKDGKWNDVGDDSTVVKNLDYAGNLLFYAKDDITWG
-117 PLRVEKTLTLNT
+117 AFNGGDTIQGSYVTRGTLTM
-129 ESEFYGTVCIQGDT
+129 GT
-143 VVPTRDDWNAEF
+143 
-155 INGVY
+155 
-160 QNVHGEM
+160 NV
-167 IIGSTEATT
+167 A
-176 GACAND
+176 
-182 KVAFVEKKMTVPS
+182 
-195 LKSVTYNG
+195 L
-203 NLVATG
+203 
-209 NHQID
+209 
-214 VPNEEGPYD
+214 
-223 LYYES
+223 
-228 VTISNDSKLHINM
+228 
-241 PKGGRLTRIFTK
+241 
-253 SITFGNQAELQ
+253 
-264 VMYDGTLL
+264 
-272 SNQEYEGM
+272 
-280 FMIYVSGDI
+280 
-289 VFDNT
+289 
-294 NDKILQGT
+294 
-302 FISSGTI
+302 
-309 TTKCNM
+309 
-315 KFAGQMIAN
+315 AGQLISEKLIIPQDFN
-324 KIVIGNEI
+324 GR
-332 KGDDAFRYV
+332 GFRYV
-341 PVVPPVIDIKPTAS
+341 PFDPPILKLEPTATGE
-355 AMGGFIENNTTVEI
+355 AAYIVE
-369 PITLST
+369 
-375 ATKNG
+375 
-380 VSFKYCFDLS
+380 
-390 KSTAELADFNVYPNE
+390 
-405 DKDGNEYPAF
+405 
-415 PVCGSCGSNCG
+415 
-426 TVDIPRNAK
+426 R
-435 EPDKKVYLNVKLDD
+435 
-449 DGEEPTEKLAMKIY
+449 
-463 DLNGAV
+463 
-469 LPKNSNGL
+469 
-477 FDLNILNV
+477 
-485 PLFNFGDVDENYY
+485 
-498 INEHA
+498 
-503 IAPNDT
+503 
-509 VAKIPIEGQD
+509 
-519 FTDFVISM
+519 
-527 VDNASDTHPVKL
+527 DNASDKINITLDKVAATPISFEYCFEFKGTPDSEKGDGKPYASKEDFIGSLPLYENGACTSTEKASFEPGSLELVGSGIVLKVF
-539 NDLFNISIDETKKLV
+539 NDNIIEDALESFNIRIVNLQGATLESGARDGYIELFVQDNDGKPFGEN
-554 VITVKNHDELNYES
+554 ITVS
-568 DRIKKKYQVTLNLK
+568 GT
-582 DKGGVEGCKTVT
+582 
-594 AQTTINIEDINEP
+594 EDI
-607 PYFVN
+607 
-612 FGPYEVKEHSP
+612 
-623 KGTSVGFVLAEDPD
+623 
-637 DDPAYNTL
+637 
-645 VYTIPVNEDND
+645 
-656 KTNDVPFAI
+656 
-665 NPSTGEITV
+665 
-674 AEPNKEK
+674 
-681 FDYETHPLP
+681 P
-690 YVFNVE
+690 YVFNAFNVINSDGDALTDYSVVIATFPSKGTLSYVNTDGDTVAVVKNQKIASTDIDAGKFVYKFVE
-696 VFDNLNR
+696 DDYTVDTQADYHRYDFEFR
-703 VPKEIEISL
+703 VVDAMGNESDDAYKASVTVAPVNDKPK
-712 IDINE
+712 
-717 PPIVIDTTHDTISVA
+717 A
-732 ENSPVGVTKMAYF
+732 E
-745 EVSDP
+745 
-750 DADDNANLLTQIKP
+750 
-764 TITDNKKK
+764 
-772 NGVVSAEDLFEMVME
+772 SAE
-787 KAKDEYGVDK
+787 
-797 YWAVLKVK
+797 
-805 ADLDFEA
+805 
-812 IMAARGDS
+812 
-820 VFEVTLTFTDQAGAG
+820 FT
-835 LDTSLAKKIAV
+835 I
-846 TDMNEEPYFTAAGP
+846 
-860 FDVKEN
+860 KEN
-866 SPVGTPIGEVKAA
+866 S
-879 DDDIKEEYNTLY
+879 
-891 YTIPVNED
+891 
-899 SDPDNDVPFAI
+899 
-910 VNIKS
+910 
-915 GLITV
+915 
-920 ANKEALDFE
+920 
-929 DPNILE
+929 
-935 HKFEFKV
+935 
-942 QVTDGEFVKDTLVTI
+942 VTTTMLTSYA
-957 TLVDDDEPP
+957 
-966 IIIPIC
+966 
-972 EGDECPTICQGDKCV
+972 EGDIGATD
-987 ECKDESCHEECVENC
+987 VEN
-1002 DKPNDPVDVLTVSVN
+1002 DVLTYSF
-1017 ENSRQNYEIMRYLV
+1017 
-1031 RDEDF
+1031 D
-1036 GVGHTMALT
+1036 LT
-1045 AEIKNTTVN
+1045 ADTRTAEYYEHVAELYDIEPA
-1054 TGAEDLFGAKME
+1054 TGKIFVKEGA
-1066 KDADGNWNVVVYVAD
+1066 
-1081 SSKLDYETLD
+1081 KLDYESTDSLL
-1091 FYTHDV
+1091 YIKVKV
-1097 TINVRDPDDAE
+1097 TDDGHTTADPDDAKDTT
-1108 GVHGSLLR
+1108 VVVTIR
-1116 VIKVVDVN
+1116 MVDVN
-1124 EPPTVADTTFT
+1124 DPPTVADTTFT

-1143 KFVGEVVGKDP
+1143 KFVGEVVGRDP

-1263 CQGDKCVECK
+1263 CQGDKCIECK

-1316 EDFGVGHTMALTAE
+1316 EDFGVGHSTAVTAE

-1348 EKDAD
+1348 ETDAD

-1386 PEDADGVHGSL
+1386 PDDAEGVHGSLLRVIKVVDVNEPPTVADTTFTIPENLGNDKFVGEVVGKDPDSLNQHGFEHLEYFIDPANTVANAAFKIVDPTKGNITVKNSTKLDYETVPGHKFEFDVLVRNCEYDATKTTYTANCLEDVVSHVTVELTDEGEPPIIIPICEGDECPTICQGDKCIECKDESCHEECVENCDKPNDPVDVLTVSVNENSRQNYEIMRYLVRDEDFGVGHSTAVTAEIKNTTVNTGAEDLFGAKMETDADGNWNVVVYVADSSKLDYETLDFYTHDVTINVRDPDDAEGVHGSL

-1421 YKDTKDDF
+1421 YKGTKDDF

-1473 FEMKD
+1473 FKMKD

-1499 VIVNNCERAKNS
+1499 VIVNNCERAKNN

-1548 EGGNCV
+1548 EGGNCA

-1595 VKEHSQTGHKI
+1595 VKENSQTGHKI

-1671 THNVTIYVYD
+1671 THDVTIYVYD
-1681 PEDSD
+1681 PDD
-1686 GMYDSLLRVI
+1686 PTGMYDSLLRVI

-1733 IEHIKEFGHLEY
+1733 TNHITEFGHLEY

-1756 AMDSNRVIVNDPSK
+1756 AMDSNRVIVNDPSI
-1770 MDYELPVHFYTFD
+1770 MDYELPVHFYIFD

-1828 SDGDDDSDP
+1828 PDGDDDSDS
-1837 LCVAYCDTTDRGV
+1837 LCVAHCDTTDRGV
-1850 STDSILTIGIK
+1850 WKDSILTIGVK
-1861 ENTKDSLLSK
+1861 ENTEDSLLSK

-1945 RKDPD
+1945 REDPD

-2062 CGADSVY
+2062 CGVDSVY

-2156 VKKDKCSALDHE
+2156 VKKDRCAVLDHE
-2168 KNPTLKIEVAITDM
+2168 KNPTLEIEVAITDM

-2196 TVKKIITVN
+2196 TVKKIIMVN
-2205 VHDVNEPPTIIKET
+2205 VRDVNEPPTIIEET

-2598 KYSVTEGM
+2598 KSSVTEGM

-3005 LKPFGYKRPKTK
+3005 LKPFGYKRPMTK

>member
-15 LAMAVPALAAEE
+15 LAMAVPALAA
-27 EDAFPLDP
+27 DTYP
-35 LYFPG
+35 LYYTGKTTAQNNDYWDSLMIFKAWGTTGVDIGGRSALPDESG
-40 ATEDDAQEIWS
+40 ATGTALGSLSLNDDKVELGGRLLIGGDLTGGNGGHTLNSGSARIRGAITLGNGTANNFKGTYCVTGASTVGGNDVVDGIIYADGTAMGDGQACAMSAEKPISQVFDYLSVPLLHDENVDYTQERIVVVNGTPQKVYGEIVADQKTVAIDVPKMEEGDS
-51 ELMKYKLWATSGF
+51 KLYDIYLKSITVRNGGRII
-64 DVGNRLEVKEDKGW
+64 VRMPYNGGNRLVRIFLSESISFSGSPRKLQIVY
-78 VGTSDGDFVMT
+78 VG
-89 GPGAQVGGPIIIGGN
+89 
-104 VDLQN
+104 
-109 KGAGFLTG
+109 KGAEFKDGKWNDVGDDSTVVKNLDYAGNLLFYAKDDITWG
-117 PLRVEKTLTLNT
+117 AFNGGDTIQGSYVTRGTLTM
-129 ESEFYGTVCIQGDT
+129 GT
-143 VVPTRDDWNAEF
+143 
-155 INGVY
+155 
-160 QNVHGEM
+160 NV
-167 IIGSTEATT
+167 A
-176 GACAND
+176 
-182 KVAFVEKKMTVPS
+182 
-195 LKSVTYNG
+195 L
-203 NLVATG
+203 
-209 NHQID
+209 
-214 VPNEEGPYD
+214 
-223 LYYES
+223 
-228 VTISNDSKLHINM
+228 
-241 PKGGRLTRIFTK
+241 
-253 SITFGNQAELQ
+253 
-264 VMYDGTLL
+264 
-272 SNQEYEGM
+272 
-280 FMIYVSGDI
+280 
-289 VFDNT
+289 
-294 NDKILQGT
+294 
-302 FISSGTI
+302 
-309 TTKCNM
+309 
-315 KFAGQMIAN
+315 AGQLISEKLIIPQDFN
-324 KIVIGNEI
+324 GR
-332 KGDDAFRYV
+332 GFRYV
-341 PVVPPVIDIKPTAS
+341 PFDPPILKLEPTATGE
-355 AMGGFIENNTTVEI
+355 AAYIVE
-369 PITLST
+369 
-375 ATKNG
+375 
-380 VSFKYCFDLS
+380 
-390 KSTAELADFNVYPNE
+390 
-405 DKDGNEYPAF
+405 
-415 PVCGSCGSNCG
+415 
-426 TVDIPRNAK
+426 R
-435 EPDKKVYLNVKLDD
+435 
-449 DGEEPTEKLAMKIY
+449 
-463 DLNGAV
+463 
-469 LPKNSNGL
+469 
-477 FDLNILNV
+477 
-485 PLFNFGDVDENYY
+485 
-498 INEHA
+498 
-503 IAPNDT
+503 
-509 VAKIPIEGQD
+509 
-519 FTDFVISM
+519 
-527 VDNASDTHPVKL
+527 DNASDKINITLDKVAATPISFEYCFEFKGTPDSEKGDGKPYASKEDFIGSLPLYENGACTSTEKASFEPGSLELVGSGIVLKVF
-539 NDLFNISIDETKKLV
+539 NDNIIEDALESFNIRIVNLQGATLESGARDGYIELFVQDNDGKPFGENITVSGTEDIPYVFNAFNVINSDGDALTDYSVVIATFPSKGTLSYVNTDGDTVAVVKNQKIASTDIDAGKFVYKFVEDDYTVDTQADYHRYDFEFRVVDAMGNESDDAYKASVTVAPVNDKPKAESAEFTIKENSVTTTMLTTYAEGDIGATDVENDVLTYSFDLTADTRTAEYYEHVAELYDIEPATGKIFVKEGAKLDYESTDSLLYIKVKVTDDGHTTADPDDAKDTTVFVTIRIVDVNDPPTVADPTFTIPENLGNDNFVGEVVGKDPDSLNQHGFEHLEYFIDPTNSVANAAFKIVDPTKGN
-554 VITVKNHDELNYES
+554 ITVKN
-568 DRIKKKYQVTLNLK
+568 
-582 DKGGVEGCKTVT
+582 
-594 AQTTINIEDINEP
+594 
-607 PYFVN
+607 
-612 FGPYEVKEHSP
+612 
-623 KGTSVGFVLAEDPD
+623 
-637 DDPAYNTL
+637 
-645 VYTIPVNEDND
+645 
-656 KTNDVPFAI
+656 
-665 NPSTGEITV
+665 ST
-674 AEPNKEK
+674 KL
-681 FDYETHPLP
+681 DYET
-690 YVFNVE
+690 
-696 VFDNLNR
+696 
-703 VPKEIEISL
+703 VP
-712 IDINE
+712 D
-717 PPIVIDTTHDTISVA
+717 
-732 ENSPVGVTKMAYF
+732 
-745 EVSDP
+745 
-750 DADDNANLLTQIKP
+750 
-764 TITDNKKK
+764 
-772 NGVVSAEDLFEMVME
+772 
-787 KAKDEYGVDK
+787 
-797 YWAVLKVK
+797 
-805 ADLDFEA
+805 
-812 IMAARGDS
+812 
-820 VFEVTLTFTDQAGAG
+820 
-835 LDTSLAKKIAV
+835 
-846 TDMNEEPYFTAAGP
+846 
-860 FDVKEN
+860 
-866 SPVGTPIGEVKAA
+866 
-879 DDDIKEEYNTLY
+879 
-891 YTIPVNED
+891 
-899 SDPDNDVPFAI
+899 
-910 VNIKS
+910 
-915 GLITV
+915 
-920 ANKEALDFE
+920 
-929 DPNILE
+929 
-935 HKFEFKV
+935 HKFEFDVLVRNCEYDAVKKDYTANCLEDV
-942 QVTDGEFVKDTLVTI
+942 VSHVTVELTDEG
-957 TLVDDDEPP
+957 EPP

-972 EGDECPTICQGDKCV
+972 EGDECSTICQGDKCV

-1036 GVGHTMALT
+1036 GVGHSTALT

-1066 KDADGNWNVVVYVAD
+1066 TDADGNWNVVVYVAD

-1124 EPPTVADTTFT
+1124 E
-1135 IPENLGND
+1135 
-1143 KFVGEVVGKDP
+1143 
-1154 DSLNQHGFEHLEYFI
+1154 
-1169 DPTNSVANAAFKI
+1169 
-1182 VDPTKGNITVKNSTK
+1182 
-1197 LDYETVPGHK
+1197 
-1207 FEFDVL
+1207 
-1213 VRNCEYDAT
+1213 
-1222 KTTYTANCLE
+1222 
-1232 DVVSHVTVELTDEG
+1232 
-1246 EPPIIIPIC
+1246 
-1255 EGDECPTI
+1255 
-1263 CQGDKCVECK
+1263 
-1273 DESCHEECVE
+1273 
-1283 NCDKPNDPV
+1283 
-1292 DVLTVSVNENSRQ
+1292 
-1305 NYEIMRYLVRD
+1305 
-1316 EDFGVGHTMALTAE
+1316 
-1330 IKNTTVNTGA
+1330 
-1340 EDLFGAKM
+1340 
-1348 EKDAD
+1348 
-1353 GNWNVVVYVADS
+1353 
-1365 SKLDYETLDF
+1365 
-1375 YTHDVTINVRD
+1375 
-1386 PEDADGVHGSL
+1386 
-1397 LRVIKVVDVNEA
+1397 A

-1421 YKDTKDDF
+1421 YKGTKDDF

-1548 EGGNCV
+1548 EGGNCA

-1620 TTALTAEIRNTN
+1620 TSALTAEIRNTN

-1640 EAKMVKDINGNW
+1640 EAKMVKDIDGNW

-1671 THNVTIYVYD
+1671 THDVTIYVYD
-1681 PEDSD
+1681 PDD
-1686 GMYDSLLRVI
+1686 PTGMYDSLLRVI

-1733 IEHIKEFGHLEY
+1733 TNHITEFGHLEY

-1756 AMDSNRVIVNDPSK
+1756 AMDSNRVIVNDPSI

-1828 SDGDDDSDP
+1828 PDGDDDSDS
-1837 LCVAYCDTTDRGV
+1837 LCVAHCDTTDRGV
-1850 STDSILTIGIK
+1850 WKDSILTIGVK
-1861 ENTKDSLLSK
+1861 ENTEDSLLSK

-1945 RKDPD
+1945 REDPD

-2062 CGADSVY
+2062 CGVDSVY

-2156 VKKDKCSALDHE
+2156 VKKDRCAVLDHE

-2196 TVKKIITVN
+2196 TVKKIIMVN
-2205 VHDVNEPPTIIKET
+2205 VRDVNEPPTIIEET

-2423 YVNERKKDVRVTV
+2423 YVNECKKDVRVTV

-2598 KYSVTEGM
+2598 KSSVTEGM

-3005 LKPFGYKRPKTK
+3005 LKPFGYKRPMTK

>member
-40 ATEDDAQEIWS
+40 ATDDDAQEIWS

-104 VDLQN
+104 VDLQS

-143 VVPTRDDWNAEF
+143 VVPTRGDWNAEF

-519 FTDFVISM
+519 FTDFVIEM
-527 VDNASDTHPVKL
+527 VDKAGSDTHPVKL
-539 NDLFNISIDETKKLV
+539 NDLFDIAINETEKFV
-554 VITVKNHDELNYES
+554 AITVKKHDELDYES
-568 DRIKKKYQVTLNLK
+568 DRIKHEYQVTLNLK

-1036 GVGHTMALT
+1036 DVGHSTAL
-1045 AEIKNTTVN
+1045 
-1054 TGAEDLFGAKME
+1054 M
-1066 KDADGNWNVVVYVAD
+1066 
-1081 SSKLDYETLD
+1081 
-1091 FYTHDV
+1091 
-1097 TINVRDPDDAE
+1097 
-1108 GVHGSLLR
+1108 
-1116 VIKVVDVN
+1116 
-1124 EPPTVADTTFT
+1124 
-1135 IPENLGND
+1135 
-1143 KFVGEVVGKDP
+1143 
-1154 DSLNQHGFEHLEYFI
+1154 
-1169 DPTNSVANAAFKI
+1169 
-1182 VDPTKGNITVKNSTK
+1182 
-1197 LDYETVPGHK
+1197 
-1207 FEFDVL
+1207 
-1213 VRNCEYDAT
+1213 
-1222 KTTYTANCLE
+1222 
-1232 DVVSHVTVELTDEG
+1232 
-1246 EPPIIIPIC
+1246 
-1255 EGDECPTI
+1255 
-1263 CQGDKCVECK
+1263 
-1273 DESCHEECVE
+1273 
-1283 NCDKPNDPV
+1283 
-1292 DVLTVSVNENSRQ
+1292 
-1305 NYEIMRYLVRD
+1305 
-1316 EDFGVGHTMALTAE
+1316 AE

-1386 PEDADGVHGSL
+1386 PEDAEGVHGSL

-1429 TFYPKEDLV
+1429 TFYPKENLV

-1452 VEHLNEFGYRE
+1452 VKHLDEFGYRE

-1554 EICKGDKCEV
+1554 EICKGGKCEV

-1595 VKEHSQTGHKI
+1595 VKENSQTGHKI

-1828 SDGDDDSDP
+1828 SDGDDDSDS
-1837 LCVAYCDTTDRGV
+1837 LCVAHCDTTDRGV

-2024 KITGGDFDRFE
+2024 KMTGGDIDRFE

-2045 VMLVALDSID
+2045 VILAALDSID
-2055 CENGSYV
+2055 CENNTYT
-2062 CGADSVY
+2062 CGVDSVY

-2137 ISSDPSGC
+2137 ISNDSSGC

-2156 VKKDKCSALDHE
+2156 VKKDKCAALDHE

-2219 FSVDEDAKKGS
+2219 FSVDEDAKKGT

-2246 NKLIF
+2246 SKLIF

-2272 KDTLDYETKSKYEL
+2272 KDTLDYETKNKYEL

-2324 VWRDPDTVFTNSPG
+2324 VWHDPDTVFTNSPG

-2381 DSLFIF
+2381 DSVFIF

-2393 IVTISGDQE
+2393 IVTISGDQK

-2423 YVNERKKDVRVTV
+2423 YVNERKKDVHVTV

-2509 VSYMT
+2509 VSYKT

-2581 ASSSSSKGD
+2581 ASSSSSKGN

-2598 KYSVTEGM
+2598 KSSVTEGM

-2648 YTNKYGNSATQ
+2648 YTNMYGNSATQ

-2729 VLVIMKDSKDVEIAV
+2729 VLVIMKDSKDVEIAI